1 MVEGIYC
8 RKLLKTRVLGC
19 YDAVASH
26 AGGHRIIVRLG
37 VFDSALCGRAQKL
50 GDVLCLGR
58 ILAHRYPLT
67 SVVFIDIG
75 FWDPAFL
82 WGRYRSMIWLSTSG
96 IVVALAVIMLLWVVP
111 RASRRAPANG
121 SRRQLARVGR
131 TAEDIFSSAKVLF
144 NEETARSTGAAV
156 PSASGRAEVYASTS
170 TGSLEP
176 LGGVEFAE
184 SAASAAVNVQQRQE
198 EFTDDKTQLLY
209 TTDAAESA
217 EDTDLWEEATMREDT
232 NAQQQGTHDTELY
245 DEPYD
250 EDLYAPEPDLD
261 SAPGAE
267 PADGEVD
274 APAHWEVTANS
285 QPSGSRIGRSIP
297 EVNIDAET
305 EGQDPSAAGEDTD
318 SQPRSGTH
326 HQGTGRAEEPR
337 REAPS
342 AAAVRGPALHELSSP
357 EEVPEVQESM
367 LGGPVPP
374 GMTVHTGRAVLLG
387 VALLA
392 FVAALG
398 FALMAFSGMLSWV
411 WSVAALLVAVAT
423 GGLLRYLAIS
433 GAKRPAAPRRESS
446 NAPAA
451 EQAEATAST
460 EHDSRESGAD
470 PAANTRRSKET
481 RPASARMAAAGS
493 AARQGGSRTQ
503 GHRAPAAEH
512 HSEHTA
518 GRKRPAGEGVQEG
531 SSRPRREPAPVRR
544 HTPARRS
551 APAQGARAAASPG
564 VQREPD
570 AQGAA
575 RRSAVEREPVRARTS
590 QLPAIRRGG
599 RGSHLPPQLR
609 PLAHR
614 DEPMLFDI
622 QSETPQV
629 PAASARTSQPADSA
643 KPSAQATQTADSAVS
658 SASVTPAAP
667 AQSTPSQGDSA
678 EAVQPT
684 VPVPTQP
691 PAAPARPE
699 AAAKTGRVPQQNPSG
714 ASSFERSGSFDAD
727 VTAPITDGIP
737 TANLAQRAAAA
748 RAQATRAAEAAQQ
761 VQREAA
767 ERARRRARQLNL
779 QNPYPQQDPVQQPSS
794 DTAEHTTV
802 PLGQGATPDAPVQS
816 PVPHT
821 PVPSTID
828 ESDLDSLDDD
838 VSPVF
843 EPQQQLGTLGSG
855 FEDTSTQGIRLGPGA
870 MPMFK
875 ATSNTWE
882 PVELPKPLHTL
893 HQKKDKDA
901 KGKGKTGE

>member
-1 MVEGIYC
+1 M
-8 RKLLKTRVLGC
+8 
-19 YDAVASH
+19 ASH

-37 VFDSALCGRAQKL
+37 VFNPVLCGRAQKL

-121 SRRQLARVGR
+121 SRRQLASVGR
-131 TAEDIFSSAKVLF
+131 TAEDIFLSAKVLF
-144 NEETARSTGAAV
+144 NEEAARGTGAAV
-156 PSASGRAEVYASTS
+156 PSASGKAEVYASTS

-198 EFTDDKTQLLY
+198 EFADDKTQLLY

-217 EDTDLWEEATMREDT
+217 EDADLWEEATMREDA
-232 NAQQQGTHDTELY
+232 NAQQQGAHDTELY

-267 PADGEVD
+267 PADGEAD

-305 EGQDPSAAGEDTD
+305 AGQDPSAADTD
-318 SQPRSGTH
+318 SQRPSGTH
-326 HQGTGRAEEPR
+326 HQGTGRAEESR
-337 REAPS
+337 GEAPS
-342 AAAVRGPALHELSSP
+342 AAAVRGPALHELSST

-411 WSVAALLVAVAT
+411 WPVAALLVAVAT

-433 GAKRPAAPRRESS
+433 GAKKPAASRRESS
-446 NAPAA
+446 SAPAV
-451 EQAEATAST
+451 EQAEPTASA
-460 EHDSRESGAD
+460 ERGSRESETVGAD
-470 PAANTRRSKET
+470 PAANTRRTKGT
-481 RPASARMAAAGS
+481 RPAPARIAAAGS
-493 AARQGGSRTQ
+493 VARQDSGRTQ
-503 GHRAPAAEH
+503 GRRAPAAEYR
-512 HSEHTA
+512 SERTA
-518 GRKRPAGEGVQEG
+518 GRECPAGEGVQEE
-531 SSRPRREPAPVRR
+531 SSRSRREPAPVRR

-551 APAQGARAAASPG
+551 ASAQGARAAASPR

-575 RRSAVEREPVRARTS
+575 RRSAAEREPVRARTS

-622 QSETPQV
+622 QPETPQA
-629 PAASARTSQPADSA
+629 PSA
-643 KPSAQATQTADSAVS
+643 SAQATQPADSAVS
-658 SASVTPAAP
+658 SAPVTPAAP
-667 AQSTPSQGDSA
+667 TQSPPSQSDSA
-678 EAVQPT
+678 EAAQPT
-684 VPVPTQP
+684 APVPTQP

-727 VTAPITDGIP
+727 ATAPITDGIP

-779 QNPYPQQDPVQQPSS
+779 QNPYPQQQPSS

-802 PLGQGATPDAPVQS
+802 PLGQGATPEVPPVQ
-816 PVPHT
+816 PPIPHT

>member
-37 VFDSALCGRAQKL
+37 VFNPVLCGRAQKL

-58 ILAHRYPLT
+58 ILAHRYPLI

-75 FWDPAFL
+75 FWGPAFL

-131 TAEDIFSSAKVLF
+131 TAEDIFLSAKVLF
-144 NEETARSTGAAV
+144 NEETARGTGAAV
-156 PSASGRAEVYASTS
+156 PSASGKAEVYASTS

-217 EDTDLWEEATMREDT
+217 EDADLWEEATMREDA
-232 NAQQQGTHDTELY
+232 NAQQQGVHDTELY

-267 PADGEVD
+267 PADGEAD

-305 EGQDPSAAGEDTD
+305 AEQDPSAADTD
-318 SQPRSGTH
+318 SQRPSGTH

-337 REAPS
+337 GEAPS
-342 AAAVRGPALHELSSP
+342 AAAVRGPALHELSST

-398 FALMAFSGMLSWV
+398 FALRAFSGMLSWV
-411 WSVAALLVAVAT
+411 WPVAALLVAVAT
-423 GGLLRYLAIS
+423 CGLLRYLAIS
-433 GAKRPAAPRRESS
+433 GAKKPAASRRESS
-446 NAPAA
+446 SAPVS
-451 EQAEATAST
+451 EQAEATASA
-460 EHDSRESGAD
+460 ERGSRESETAGAD
-470 PAANTRRSKET
+470 PAANTRRTKGA
-481 RPASARMAAAGS
+481 RPAPARIAAAGS
-493 AARQGGSRTQ
+493 AARQDSSRTQ
-503 GHRAPAAEH
+503 GRRAPAAEH
-512 HSEHTA
+512 RSERAA
-518 GRKRPAGEGVQEG
+518 GRERPAGEGVQEE

-551 APAQGARAAASPG
+551 ASAQGARAAASPG
-564 VQREPD
+564 VQRKPD

-575 RRSAVEREPVRARTS
+575 RRSAAEREPVRARTS

-622 QSETPQV
+622 QPETPQA
-629 PAASARTSQPADSA
+629 PSA
-643 KPSAQATQTADSAVS
+643 SAQATQPADSAVS
-658 SASVTPAAP
+658 SAPVTPAAP
-667 AQSTPSQGDSA
+667 TQSAPSQSDSA
-678 EAVQPT
+678 EAAQPT
-684 VPVPTQP
+684 APVPTQP

-727 VTAPITDGIP
+727 VTAPITDGIS

-802 PLGQGATPDAPVQS
+802 PLGQGTTPDAPVQ
-816 PVPHT
+816 PPIPHT

>member
-1 MVEGIYC
+1 
-8 RKLLKTRVLGC
+8 
-19 YDAVASH
+19 
-26 AGGHRIIVRLG
+26 
-37 VFDSALCGRAQKL
+37 
-50 GDVLCLGR
+50 
-58 ILAHRYPLT
+58 
-67 SVVFIDIG
+67 
-75 FWDPAFL
+75 
-82 WGRYRSMIWLSTSG
+82 MIWLSTSG

-121 SRRQLARVGR
+121 SRRQLASVGR
-131 TAEDIFSSAKVLF
+131 TAEDIFLSAKVLF
-144 NEETARSTGAAV
+144 NEETARGTGAAV
-156 PSASGRAEVYASTS
+156 PSASGKAEVYASTS

-198 EFTDDKTQLLY
+198 EFADDKTQLLY

-217 EDTDLWEEATMREDT
+217 EDADLWEEATMREDA
-232 NAQQQGTHDTELY
+232 NAQQQGAHDTELY

-267 PADGEVD
+267 LADGEAD

-305 EGQDPSAAGEDTD
+305 AGQDPSAADTD

-326 HQGTGRAEEPR
+326 HQGTGRAEESR
-337 REAPS
+337 GEAPS
-342 AAAVRGPALHELSSP
+342 AAAVRGPALHELSST

-411 WSVAALLVAVAT
+411 WPVAALLVAVAT

-433 GAKRPAAPRRESS
+433 GAKKPAASRRESS
-446 NAPAA
+446 SAPVS
-451 EQAEATAST
+451 EQAEVIASA
-460 EHDSRESGAD
+460 EHGSRESETAGAD
-470 PAANTRRSKET
+470 PAANTRRTKGT
-481 RPASARMAAAGS
+481 RPAPARIAAAGS

-512 HSEHTA
+512 RSERVA
-518 GRKRPAGEGVQEG
+518 GRERPAGEGVQEE
-531 SSRPRREPAPVRR
+531 SSRPRREPAPLRR

-551 APAQGARAAASPG
+551 ASAQGARVAASPG

-570 AQGAA
+570 VQGAA

-622 QSETPQV
+622 QTETPQA
-629 PAASARTSQPADSA
+629 PSA
-643 KPSAQATQTADSAVS
+643 SAQATQPADSAVS
-658 SASVTPAAP
+658 SAPVTAAP
-667 AQSTPSQGDSA
+667 TQSAPSQSDSA
-678 EAVQPT
+678 EAAQPT
-684 VPVPTQP
+684 APVPTQP

-699 AAAKTGRVPQQNPSG
+699 AAAKTGRVPQQNLSG

-727 VTAPITDGIP
+727 ATAPITDGIS

-802 PLGQGATPDAPVQS
+802 PLGHGATPDVPPVQP

-843 EPQQQLGTLGSG
+843 EPQLGTLGSG

>member
-1 MVEGIYC
+1 M
-8 RKLLKTRVLGC
+8 
-19 YDAVASH
+19 ASH

-37 VFDSALCGRAQKL
+37 VFNSMLCGRAQKL

-58 ILAHRYPLT
+58 ILAHRYPLI

-121 SRRQLARVGR
+121 SRRQLASVGR

-156 PSASGRAEVYASTS
+156 PSASGKAEVYASTS

-198 EFTDDKTQLLY
+198 EFADDKTQLLY

-217 EDTDLWEEATMREDT
+217 EDADLWEEATMREDA
-232 NAQQQGTHDTELY
+232 NAQQQGAHDTELY

-267 PADGEVD
+267 PADGEAD

-305 EGQDPSAAGEDTD
+305 AGQDPSAADTD

-326 HQGTGRAEEPR
+326 HQGTGRAEESR
-337 REAPS
+337 GEAPS
-342 AAAVRGPALHELSSP
+342 AAAVRGPALHELSST

-411 WSVAALLVAVAT
+411 WPVAALLVAVAT

-433 GAKRPAAPRRESS
+433 AAKKPAASRRESS
-446 NAPAA
+446 SAPVA
-451 EQAEATAST
+451 EQAEATASA
-460 EHDSRESGAD
+460 ERGSRESETAGAD
-470 PAANTRRSKET
+470 PAANTRRAKGA
-481 RPASARMAAAGS
+481 RPAPTRIAAAGS
-493 AARQGGSRTQ
+493 AARQDSGRTQ
-503 GHRAPAAEH
+503 GRRAPAAERR
-512 HSEHTA
+512 SERAA
-518 GRKRPAGEGVQEG
+518 GRERPAGEGVQEE

-551 APAQGARAAASPG
+551 ASAQGARAAASPG

-570 AQGAA
+570 VQGAA
-575 RRSAVEREPVRARTS
+575 RRSSAEREPVRARTS

-622 QSETPQV
+622 QPETPQA
-629 PAASARTSQPADSA
+629 PSA
-643 KPSAQATQTADSAVS
+643 SAQATQPADSAVS
-658 SASVTPAAP
+658 SAPVTPAAP
-667 AQSTPSQGDSA
+667 TQSAPSQSDSA
-678 EAVQPT
+678 EAAQPT
-684 VPVPTQP
+684 APVPTQP

-727 VTAPITDGIP
+727 VTAPITDGIS

-779 QNPYPQQDPVQQPSS
+779 QNPYPQQQPSS

>member
-37 VFDSALCGRAQKL
+37 VFNPVLCGRAQKL

-58 ILAHRYPLT
+58 ILAHRYPLI

-131 TAEDIFSSAKVLF
+131 TAEDIFLSAKVLF
-144 NEETARSTGAAV
+144 NEETARGTGAAV
-156 PSASGRAEVYASTS
+156 PSASGKAEVYASTS

-198 EFTDDKTQLLY
+198 EFADDKTQLLY

-217 EDTDLWEEATMREDT
+217 EDADLWEEATMREDA
-232 NAQQQGTHDTELY
+232 NAQQQGAHDTELY

-267 PADGEVD
+267 PADGEAD

-305 EGQDPSAAGEDTD
+305 AGQDPSAAGEDTD

-337 REAPS
+337 GETPS
-342 AAAVRGPALHELSSP
+342 AAAVRGPALHELSST

-411 WSVAALLVAVAT
+411 WPVAALLVAVAT

-433 GAKRPAAPRRESS
+433 GAKKPAASRRESS
-446 NAPAA
+446 SAPAA
-451 EQAEATAST
+451 EQAEATASA
-460 EHDSRESGAD
+460 ERGSRESETAGAD
-470 PAANTRRSKET
+470 PAANTRRVKGV
-481 RPASARMAAAGS
+481 RPAPARIAAAGS
-493 AARQGGSRTQ
+493 AARQGGGRTQ

-512 HSEHTA
+512 RSERAA
-518 GRKRPAGEGVQEG
+518 GRERPAGEGVQEE

-551 APAQGARAAASPG
+551 ASAQGARAAASPG

-575 RRSAVEREPVRARTS
+575 RRSSAEREPVRARTS

-622 QSETPQV
+622 QPETPQA
-629 PAASARTSQPADSA
+629 PSA
-643 KPSAQATQTADSAVS
+643 SAQATQPADSAVS
-658 SASVTPAAP
+658 SAPVTPAAP
-667 AQSTPSQGDSA
+667 TQSTPSQNDSA
-678 EAVQPT
+678 EAAQPT
-684 VPVPTQP
+684 APVPTQP

-699 AAAKTGRVPQQNPSG
+699 AAARTGRVPQQNLSG

-727 VTAPITDGIP
+727 ATAPITDGIP

-767 ERARRRARQLNL
+767 ERARRRAQQLNL
-779 QNPYPQQDPVQQPSS
+779 QNPYPQQQPSS

-802 PLGQGATPDAPVQS
+802 PLGQGATPDASLQS

>member
-1 MVEGIYC
+1 
-8 RKLLKTRVLGC
+8 
-19 YDAVASH
+19 
-26 AGGHRIIVRLG
+26 
-37 VFDSALCGRAQKL
+37 
-50 GDVLCLGR
+50 
-58 ILAHRYPLT
+58 
-67 SVVFIDIG
+67 
-75 FWDPAFL
+75 
-82 WGRYRSMIWLSTSG
+82 MIWLSTSG

-121 SRRQLARVGR
+121 SRRQLASVGR
-131 TAEDIFSSAKVLF
+131 TAEDIFLSAKVLF
-144 NEETARSTGAAV
+144 NEETARGTGAAV
-156 PSASGRAEVYASTS
+156 PSASGKAEVYASTS

-198 EFTDDKTQLLY
+198 EFADDKTQLLY

-217 EDTDLWEEATMREDT
+217 EDADLWEEATMREDA
-232 NAQQQGTHDTELY
+232 NAQQQGAHDTELY

-267 PADGEVD
+267 LADGEAD

-305 EGQDPSAAGEDTD
+305 AGQDPSAADTD

-326 HQGTGRAEEPR
+326 HQGTGRAEESR
-337 REAPS
+337 GEAPS
-342 AAAVRGPALHELSSP
+342 AAAVRGPALHELSST

-411 WSVAALLVAVAT
+411 WPVAALLVAVAT

-433 GAKRPAAPRRESS
+433 GAKKPAASRRESS
-446 NAPAA
+446 SAPVS
-451 EQAEATAST
+451 EQAEVIASA
-460 EHDSRESGAD
+460 EHGSRESETAGAD
-470 PAANTRRSKET
+470 PAANTRRTKGT
-481 RPASARMAAAGS
+481 RPAPARIAAAGS

-512 HSEHTA
+512 RSERVA
-518 GRKRPAGEGVQEG
+518 GRERPAGEGVQEE
-531 SSRPRREPAPVRR
+531 SSRPRREPAPLRR

-551 APAQGARAAASPG
+551 ASAQGARVAASPG

-570 AQGAA
+570 VQGAA

-622 QSETPQV
+622 QTETPQA
-629 PAASARTSQPADSA
+629 PSA
-643 KPSAQATQTADSAVS
+643 SAQATQPADSAVS
-658 SASVTPAAP
+658 SAPVTAAP
-667 AQSTPSQGDSA
+667 TQSAPSQSDSA
-678 EAVQPT
+678 EAAQPT
-684 VPVPTQP
+684 APVPTQP

-699 AAAKTGRVPQQNPSG
+699 AAAKTGRVPQQNLSG

-727 VTAPITDGIP
+727 ATAPITDGIS

-802 PLGQGATPDAPVQS
+802 PLGQGATPDAPPVQP

>member
-1 MVEGIYC
+1 MMRWLPVP
-8 RKLLKTRVLGC
+8 
-19 YDAVASH
+19 
-26 AGGHRIIVRLG
+26 GGHRIIVRLG
-37 VFDSALCGRAQKL
+37 VFNPVLCGRAQKL

-58 ILAHRYPLT
+58 ILAHRYPLI

-131 TAEDIFSSAKVLF
+131 TAEDIFLSAKVLF
-144 NEETARSTGAAV
+144 NEETARGTGAAV
-156 PSASGRAEVYASTS
+156 PSASSKAEVYASTS

-198 EFTDDKTQLLY
+198 EFADDKTQLLY

-217 EDTDLWEEATMREDT
+217 EDADLWEEATMREDA
-232 NAQQQGTHDTELY
+232 NAQQQGAHDTELY

-267 PADGEVD
+267 LADGEAD

-305 EGQDPSAAGEDTD
+305 AGQDPSAADTD

-326 HQGTGRAEEPR
+326 HQGTGRAEESR
-337 REAPS
+337 GEAPS
-342 AAAVRGPALHELSSP
+342 AAAVRGPALHELSST

-411 WSVAALLVAVAT
+411 WPVAALLVAVAT

-433 GAKRPAAPRRESS
+433 GAKKPAASRRESS
-446 NAPAA
+446 SAPVS
-451 EQAEATAST
+451 EQAEVIASA
-460 EHDSRESGAD
+460 EHGSRESETAGAD
-470 PAANTRRSKET
+470 PAANTRRTKGT
-481 RPASARMAAAGS
+481 RPAPARIAAAGS

-503 GHRAPAAEH
+503 GHRAPVAEH
-512 HSEHTA
+512 RSERVA
-518 GRKRPAGEGVQEG
+518 GRERPAGEGVQEE
-531 SSRPRREPAPVRR
+531 SSRPRREPAPLRR

-551 APAQGARAAASPG
+551 ASAQGARVAASPG

-570 AQGAA
+570 VQGAA

-622 QSETPQV
+622 QTETPQA
-629 PAASARTSQPADSA
+629 PSA
-643 KPSAQATQTADSAVS
+643 SAQATQPADSAVS
-658 SASVTPAAP
+658 SAPVTAAP
-667 AQSTPSQGDSA
+667 TQSAPSQSDSA
-678 EAVQPT
+678 EAAQPT
-684 VPVPTQP
+684 APVPTQP

-699 AAAKTGRVPQQNPSG
+699 AAAKTGRVPQQNLSG

-727 VTAPITDGIP
+727 ATAPITDGIS

-802 PLGQGATPDAPVQS
+802 PLGQGATPEVPPVQ
-816 PVPHT
+816 PPIPHT

>member
-1 MVEGIYC
+1 M
-8 RKLLKTRVLGC
+8 
-19 YDAVASH
+19 ASR

-37 VFDSALCGRAQKL
+37 VFNPVLCGWAQKL

-58 ILAHRYPLT
+58 ILAHRYPLI

-75 FWDPAFL
+75 FWGPAFL

-121 SRRQLARVGR
+121 SRRQLASVGR
-131 TAEDIFSSAKVLF
+131 TAEDIFLSAKVLF
-144 NEETARSTGAAV
+144 NEETARGTGAAV
-156 PSASGRAEVYASTS
+156 PSASGKAEVYASTS

-198 EFTDDKTQLLY
+198 EFADDKTQLLY

-217 EDTDLWEEATMREDT
+217 EDADLWEEATMREDA
-232 NAQQQGTHDTELY
+232 NAQQQGAHDTELY

-267 PADGEVD
+267 LADGEAD

-305 EGQDPSAAGEDTD
+305 AGQDPSAADTD

-326 HQGTGRAEEPR
+326 HQGTGRAEESR
-337 REAPS
+337 GEAPS
-342 AAAVRGPALHELSSP
+342 AAAVRGPALHELSST

-411 WSVAALLVAVAT
+411 WPVAALLVAVAT

-433 GAKRPAAPRRESS
+433 GAKKPAASRRESS
-446 NAPAA
+446 SAPVS
-451 EQAEATAST
+451 EQAEVIASA
-460 EHDSRESGAD
+460 EHGSRESETAGAD
-470 PAANTRRSKET
+470 PAANTRRTKGT
-481 RPASARMAAAGS
+481 RPAPARIAAAGS

-512 HSEHTA
+512 RSERVA
-518 GRKRPAGEGVQEG
+518 GRERPAGEGVQEE
-531 SSRPRREPAPVRR
+531 SSRPRREPAPLRR

-551 APAQGARAAASPG
+551 ASAQGARVAASPG

-570 AQGAA
+570 VQGAA

-622 QSETPQV
+622 QTETPQA
-629 PAASARTSQPADSA
+629 PSA
-643 KPSAQATQTADSAVS
+643 SAQATQPADSAVS
-658 SASVTPAAP
+658 SAPVTPAAP
-667 AQSTPSQGDSA
+667 TQSAPSQSDSA
-678 EAVQPT
+678 EAAQPT
-684 VPVPTQP
+684 APVPTQP

-699 AAAKTGRVPQQNPSG
+699 AAAKTGRVPQQNLSG

-727 VTAPITDGIP
+727 VTAPITDGIS

-802 PLGQGATPDAPVQS
+802 PLGQGATPDAPPVQP

>member
-37 VFDSALCGRAQKL
+37 VFNSALCGRAQKL

-58 ILAHRYPLT
+58 ILAHRYPLI

-131 TAEDIFSSAKVLF
+131 TAEDIFLSAKVLF
-144 NEETARSTGAAV
+144 NEETARGTGAAV
-156 PSASGRAEVYASTS
+156 PSASGKAEVYASTS

-176 LGGVEFAE
+176 LGGVEVAE

-198 EFTDDKTQLLY
+198 EFADDKTQPLY

-217 EDTDLWEEATMREDT
+217 EDADLWEEATMREDA
-232 NAQQQGTHDTELY
+232 NVQQQGAHDTELY

-267 PADGEVD
+267 LADGEAD

-305 EGQDPSAAGEDTD
+305 AGQDPSAADTD
-318 SQPRSGTH
+318 SQRPSGTH
-326 HQGTGRAEEPR
+326 HQGTGRAEESR
-337 REAPS
+337 GEAPS
-342 AAAVRGPALHELSSP
+342 AAAVRGPALYELSST

-411 WSVAALLVAVAT
+411 WPVAALLVAVAT

-433 GAKRPAAPRRESS
+433 GAKKPAASRRESS
-446 NAPAA
+446 SAPVS
-451 EQAEATAST
+451 EQAEATASA
-460 EHDSRESGAD
+460 ERGSRESETAGAD
-470 PAANTRRSKET
+470 PAANTRRTKEA
-481 RPASARMAAAGS
+481 RPAPARIAAAGS
-493 AARQGGSRTQ
+493 AARQDSGRTQ

-512 HSEHTA
+512 RSERAA
-518 GRKRPAGEGVQEG
+518 GRERPAGEGVQEE

-551 APAQGARAAASPG
+551 VSAQGARAAASPG
-564 VQREPD
+564 VQRKPD

-575 RRSAVEREPVRARTS
+575 RRSSAEREPVRARTS
-590 QLPAIRRGG
+590 QLPVIRRGG

-622 QSETPQV
+622 QPETPQA
-629 PAASARTSQPADSA
+629 PSA
-643 KPSAQATQTADSAVS
+643 SAQATQPADSAVS
-658 SASVTPAAP
+658 SAPVTPAAP
-667 AQSTPSQGDSA
+667 TQSAPSQSDSA
-678 EAVQPT
+678 EAAQPT
-684 VPVPTQP
+684 APVPTQP

-779 QNPYPQQDPVQQPSS
+779 QNPYPQQQPSS

-802 PLGQGATPDAPVQS
+802 PLGQGATPDAPPVQP

>member
-37 VFDSALCGRAQKL
+37 VFNSALCGRAQKL

-144 NEETARSTGAAV
+144 NEETARGTGAAV
-156 PSASGRAEVYASTS
+156 PSASGKAEVYASTS

-217 EDTDLWEEATMREDT
+217 EDADLWEEATMREDA
-232 NAQQQGTHDTELY
+232 NAQQQGAHDTELY

-267 PADGEVD
+267 LADGEAD

-305 EGQDPSAAGEDTD
+305 AGQDPSAADTD
-318 SQPRSGTH
+318 SQRPSGTH
-326 HQGTGRAEEPR
+326 HQGTGRAEESR
-337 REAPS
+337 GEAPS
-342 AAAVRGPALHELSSP
+342 AAAVRGPALHELSST

-374 GMTVHTGRAVLLG
+374 GMTVHAGRAVLLG

-411 WSVAALLVAVAT
+411 WPVAALLVAVAT

-433 GAKRPAAPRRESS
+433 GAKKPAASRRESS
-446 NAPAA
+446 SAPVS
-451 EQAEATAST
+451 EQAEAIASA
-460 EHDSRESGAD
+460 EHGSRESETAGAD
-470 PAANTRRSKET
+470 PAANTLRTKGA
-481 RPASARMAAAGS
+481 RPAPARIAAAGS
-493 AARQGGSRTQ
+493 AARQDSGRTQ
-503 GHRAPAAEH
+503 GRRAPAAEH
-512 HSEHTA
+512 RSERAA
-518 GRKRPAGEGVQEG
+518 GRERPAGEGVQEE

-551 APAQGARAAASPG
+551 ASAQGARAAASPG

-575 RRSAVEREPVRARTS
+575 RRSSAEREPVRARTS

-622 QSETPQV
+622 QPETPQA
-629 PAASARTSQPADSA
+629 PSA
-643 KPSAQATQTADSAVS
+643 SAQATQPADSAVS
-658 SASVTPAAP
+658 SAPVTAAP
-667 AQSTPSQGDSA
+667 TQSAPSQSDSA
-678 EAVQPT
+678 EAAQPT
-684 VPVPTQP
+684 APVPTQP

-699 AAAKTGRVPQQNPSG
+699 AAAKTGRVPQQNLSG

-727 VTAPITDGIP
+727 VTAPITDGIS

-779 QNPYPQQDPVQQPSS
+779 QNPYPQQDPVHQLSS

-802 PLGQGATPDAPVQS
+802 PLGQGTTPDAPVQP

>member
-1 MVEGIYC
+1 
-8 RKLLKTRVLGC
+8 
-19 YDAVASH
+19 
-26 AGGHRIIVRLG
+26 
-37 VFDSALCGRAQKL
+37 
-50 GDVLCLGR
+50 
-58 ILAHRYPLT
+58 
-67 SVVFIDIG
+67 
-75 FWDPAFL
+75 
-82 WGRYRSMIWLSTSG
+82 MIWLSTSG

-131 TAEDIFSSAKVLF
+131 TAEDIFLSAKVLF
-144 NEETARSTGAAV
+144 NEETARGTGAAV
-156 PSASGRAEVYASTS
+156 PSASGKAEVYVSTS

-198 EFTDDKTQLLY
+198 EFADDKTQLLY

-217 EDTDLWEEATMREDT
+217 EDADLWEEATMREDA
-232 NAQQQGTHDTELY
+232 NAQQQGAHDTELY

-267 PADGEVD
+267 LADGEAD

-305 EGQDPSAAGEDTD
+305 AGQDPSAADTD
-318 SQPRSGTH
+318 SQRPSGTH
-326 HQGTGRAEEPR
+326 HQGTGRAEESR
-337 REAPS
+337 GEAPS
-342 AAAVRGPALHELSSP
+342 AAAVRGPALHELSST

-411 WSVAALLVAVAT
+411 WPVAALLVAVAT

-433 GAKRPAAPRRESS
+433 GAKKPAASRRESS
-446 NAPAA
+446 SAPVS
-451 EQAEATAST
+451 EQAEATASA
-460 EHDSRESGAD
+460 ERGSREPETVGAD
-470 PAANTRRSKET
+470 PAANTRRTKGA
-481 RPASARMAAAGS
+481 RPAPARIAAAGS
-493 AARQGGSRTQ
+493 AARQDSGRTQ

-512 HSEHTA
+512 RSERAA
-518 GRKRPAGEGVQEG
+518 GRERPAGEGVQEE
-531 SSRPRREPAPVRR
+531 SSRPRREPASLRR

-551 APAQGARAAASPG
+551 ASAQGARAAASPG

-575 RRSAVEREPVRARTS
+575 RRSSAEREPVRARTS

-622 QSETPQV
+622 QPETPQA
-629 PAASARTSQPADSA
+629 PSA
-643 KPSAQATQTADSAVS
+643 SAQATQPADSAVS
-658 SASVTPAAP
+658 SAPVTPAAP
-667 AQSTPSQGDSA
+667 TQSAPSQNDSA
-678 EAVQPT
+678 EAAQPT
-684 VPVPTQP
+684 APVPTQP
-691 PAAPARPE
+691 PATPARPE
-699 AAAKTGRVPQQNPSG
+699 TAAKTGRVPQQNLSG

-727 VTAPITDGIP
+727 ATAPITDGIP

-779 QNPYPQQDPVQQPSS
+779 QNPYPQQQPSS

-802 PLGQGATPDAPVQS
+802 PLGQGATPEVPPVQP

-893 HQKKDKDA
+893 HQKKNKDA

>member
-1 MVEGIYC
+1 M
-8 RKLLKTRVLGC
+8 
-19 YDAVASH
+19 ASR

-37 VFDSALCGRAQKL
+37 VFNPVLCGWAQKL

-58 ILAHRYPLT
+58 ILAHRYPLI

-75 FWDPAFL
+75 FWGPAFL

-121 SRRQLARVGR
+121 SRRQLASVGR
-131 TAEDIFSSAKVLF
+131 TAEDIFLSAKVLF
-144 NEETARSTGAAV
+144 NEETARGTGAAV
-156 PSASGRAEVYASTS
+156 PSASGKAEVYASTS

-198 EFTDDKTQLLY
+198 EFADDKTQLLY

-217 EDTDLWEEATMREDT
+217 EDADLWEEATMREDA
-232 NAQQQGTHDTELY
+232 NAQQQGAHDTELY

-267 PADGEVD
+267 LADGEAD

-305 EGQDPSAAGEDTD
+305 AGQDPSAADTD
-318 SQPRSGTH
+318 SQRPSGTH

-337 REAPS
+337 GEAPS
-342 AAAVRGPALHELSSP
+342 AAAVRGPALHELSST

-411 WSVAALLVAVAT
+411 WPVAALLVAVAT

-433 GAKRPAAPRRESS
+433 GAKKPAASRRESS
-446 NAPAA
+446 SAPVS
-451 EQAEATAST
+451 EQAEVIASA
-460 EHDSRESGAD
+460 EHGSRESETAGAD
-470 PAANTRRSKET
+470 PAANTRRTKGT
-481 RPASARMAAAGS
+481 RPAPARIAAAGS

-512 HSEHTA
+512 RSERVA
-518 GRKRPAGEGVQEG
+518 GRERPAGEGVQEE
-531 SSRPRREPAPVRR
+531 SSRPRREPAPLRR

-551 APAQGARAAASPG
+551 ASAQGARVAASPG

-570 AQGAA
+570 VQGAA

-622 QSETPQV
+622 QTETPQA
-629 PAASARTSQPADSA
+629 PSA
-643 KPSAQATQTADSAVS
+643 SAQATQPADSAVS
-658 SASVTPAAP
+658 SAPVTAAP
-667 AQSTPSQGDSA
+667 TQSAPSQSDSA
-678 EAVQPT
+678 EAAQPT
-684 VPVPTQP
+684 APVPTQP

-699 AAAKTGRVPQQNPSG
+699 AAAKTGRVPQQNLSG

-727 VTAPITDGIP
+727 ATAPITDGIS

-802 PLGQGATPDAPVQS
+802 PLGQGATPDAPPVQP

>member
-8 RKLLKTRVLGC
+8 RKLLKTRVIGC

-37 VFDSALCGRAQKL
+37 VLNPVLCGRAQKL

-121 SRRQLARVGR
+121 SRRQLASVGR
-131 TAEDIFSSAKVLF
+131 TAEDIFLSAKVLF
-144 NEETARSTGAAV
+144 NEEAAHGTGAAV
-156 PSASGRAEVYASTS
+156 PSASGKAEVYASTS

-184 SAASAAVNVQQRQE
+184 SAASAAVTVQQRQE
-198 EFTDDKTQLLY
+198 EFADDKTQLLY

-217 EDTDLWEEATMREDT
+217 EDADLWEEATMREEA
-232 NAQQQGTHDTELY
+232 NAQQQGAHDTELY

-267 PADGEVD
+267 PADGEAD

-305 EGQDPSAAGEDTD
+305 AEQDPSAAGEDTD
-318 SQPRSGTH
+318 SQRPSGTH
-326 HQGTGRAEEPR
+326 HQGTRRAEESR
-337 REAPS
+337 GEAPS
-342 AAAVRGPALHELSSP
+342 AAAVRGPALHELSST

-411 WSVAALLVAVAT
+411 WPVAALLVAVAT

-433 GAKRPAAPRRESS
+433 GAKKPAASRRESS
-446 NAPAA
+446 SAPVS
-451 EQAEATAST
+451 EQAEVTASA
-460 EHDSRESGAD
+460 EHGSRESETAGAD
-470 PAANTRRSKET
+470 PAANTLRTKEA
-481 RPASARMAAAGS
+481 RPAPARIAAAGS
-493 AARQGGSRTQ
+493 VARQDSGRTQ
-503 GHRAPAAEH
+503 GRRAPAAEH
-512 HSEHTA
+512 RSERA
-518 GRKRPAGEGVQEG
+518 AERERPAGEGAQEE

-551 APAQGARAAASPG
+551 ASAQGARAAASPG

-575 RRSAVEREPVRARTS
+575 RRSAAEREPVRARTS

-622 QSETPQV
+622 QPETPQA
-629 PAASARTSQPADSA
+629 PSA
-643 KPSAQATQTADSAVS
+643 SAQATQPADSAVS
-658 SASVTPAAP
+658 SAPVAPAAP
-667 AQSTPSQGDSA
+667 TQSAPSQSDSA
-678 EAVQPT
+678 EAAQPT
-684 VPVPTQP
+684 APVPTQP

-699 AAAKTGRVPQQNPSG
+699 AAARTGGVPQQNLSG

-727 VTAPITDGIP
+727 VTAPITDGIS

-779 QNPYPQQDPVQQPSS
+779 QNPYPQQDPVHQPSS

-802 PLGQGATPDAPVQS
+802 PLGQGAAPDVPPVQP

>member
-1 MVEGIYC
+1 M
-8 RKLLKTRVLGC
+8 
-19 YDAVASH
+19 ASR

-37 VFDSALCGRAQKL
+37 VFNPVLCGWAQKL

-58 ILAHRYPLT
+58 ILAHRYPLI

-75 FWDPAFL
+75 FWGPAFL

-121 SRRQLARVGR
+121 SRRQLASVGR
-131 TAEDIFSSAKVLF
+131 TAEDIFLSAKVLF
-144 NEETARSTGAAV
+144 NEETARGTGAAV
-156 PSASGRAEVYASTS
+156 PSASGKAEVYASTS

-198 EFTDDKTQLLY
+198 EFADDKTQLLY

-217 EDTDLWEEATMREDT
+217 EDADLWEEATMREDA
-232 NAQQQGTHDTELY
+232 NAQQQGAHDTELY

-267 PADGEVD
+267 LADGEAD

-305 EGQDPSAAGEDTD
+305 AGQDPSAADTD

-326 HQGTGRAEEPR
+326 HQGTGRAEESR
-337 REAPS
+337 GEAPS
-342 AAAVRGPALHELSSP
+342 AAAVRGPALHELSST

-411 WSVAALLVAVAT
+411 WPVAALLVAVAT

-433 GAKRPAAPRRESS
+433 GAKKPAASRRESS
-446 NAPAA
+446 SAPVS
-451 EQAEATAST
+451 EQAEVIASA
-460 EHDSRESGAD
+460 EHGSRESETAGAD
-470 PAANTRRSKET
+470 PAANTRRTKGT
-481 RPASARMAAAGS
+481 RPAPARIAAAGS

-512 HSEHTA
+512 RSERVA
-518 GRKRPAGEGVQEG
+518 GRERPAGEGVQEE
-531 SSRPRREPAPVRR
+531 SSRPRREPAPLRR

-551 APAQGARAAASPG
+551 ASAQGARVAASPG

-570 AQGAA
+570 VQGAA

-622 QSETPQV
+622 QPETPQA
-629 PAASARTSQPADSA
+629 PSA
-643 KPSAQATQTADSAVS
+643 SAQATQPADSAVS
-658 SASVTPAAP
+658 SAPVTPAAP
-667 AQSTPSQGDSA
+667 TQSAPSQSDSA
-678 EAVQPT
+678 EAAQPT
-684 VPVPTQP
+684 APVPTQP

-699 AAAKTGRVPQQNPSG
+699 AAAKTGRVPQQNLSG

-727 VTAPITDGIP
+727 ATAPITDGIS

-802 PLGQGATPDAPVQS
+802 PLGQGATPDASVQS

>member
-1 MVEGIYC
+1 
-8 RKLLKTRVLGC
+8 
-19 YDAVASH
+19 
-26 AGGHRIIVRLG
+26 
-37 VFDSALCGRAQKL
+37 
-50 GDVLCLGR
+50 
-58 ILAHRYPLT
+58 
-67 SVVFIDIG
+67 
-75 FWDPAFL
+75 
-82 WGRYRSMIWLSTSG
+82 
-96 IVVALAVIMLLWVVP
+96 
-111 RASRRAPANG
+111 
-121 SRRQLARVGR
+121 
-131 TAEDIFSSAKVLF
+131 
-144 NEETARSTGAAV
+144 
-156 PSASGRAEVYASTS
+156 
-170 TGSLEP
+170 
-176 LGGVEFAE
+176 
-184 SAASAAVNVQQRQE
+184 
-198 EFTDDKTQLLY
+198 
-209 TTDAAESA
+209 
-217 EDTDLWEEATMREDT
+217 
-232 NAQQQGTHDTELY
+232 
-245 DEPYD
+245 
-250 EDLYAPEPDLD
+250 
-261 SAPGAE
+261 
-267 PADGEVD
+267 
-274 APAHWEVTANS
+274 
-285 QPSGSRIGRSIP
+285 
-297 EVNIDAET
+297 
-305 EGQDPSAAGEDTD
+305 
-318 SQPRSGTH
+318 
-326 HQGTGRAEEPR
+326 
-337 REAPS
+337 
-342 AAAVRGPALHELSSP
+342 
-357 EEVPEVQESM
+357 M

-411 WSVAALLVAVAT
+411 WPVAALLVAVAT

-433 GAKRPAAPRRESS
+433 GAKKPAASRRESS
-446 NAPAA
+446 SAPVS
-451 EQAEATAST
+451 EQAEVTASA
-460 EHDSRESGAD
+460 EHGSRESETAGAD
-470 PAANTRRSKET
+470 PAANTRRTKGA
-481 RPASARMAAAGS
+481 RPAPARIAAAGS
-493 AARQGGSRTQ
+493 AARQGGSRMQ
-503 GHRAPAAEH
+503 GRRAPAAEH
-512 HSEHTA
+512 RSERAA
-518 GRKRPAGEGVQEG
+518 GRERPAGEGVQEE

-551 APAQGARAAASPG
+551 ASAQGARAAASPG

-575 RRSAVEREPVRARTS
+575 RRSSAEREPVRARTS

-622 QSETPQV
+622 QPETPQA
-629 PAASARTSQPADSA
+629 PSA
-643 KPSAQATQTADSAVS
+643 SAQATQPADSAVS
-658 SASVTPAAP
+658 SAPVTPAAP
-667 AQSTPSQGDSA
+667 TQSAPSQSDSA
-678 EAVQPT
+678 EAAQPT
-684 VPVPTQP
+684 APVPTQP

-779 QNPYPQQDPVQQPSS
+779 QNPYPQQDPVHQPSS

>member
-1 MVEGIYC
+1 M
-8 RKLLKTRVLGC
+8 
-19 YDAVASH
+19 ASR

-37 VFDSALCGRAQKL
+37 VFNPVLCGWAQKL

-58 ILAHRYPLT
+58 ILAHRYPLI

-75 FWDPAFL
+75 FWGPAFL

-121 SRRQLARVGR
+121 SRRQLASVGR
-131 TAEDIFSSAKVLF
+131 TAEDIFLSAKVLF
-144 NEETARSTGAAV
+144 NEETARGTGAAV
-156 PSASGRAEVYASTS
+156 PSASGKAEVYASTS

-198 EFTDDKTQLLY
+198 EFADDKTQLLY

-217 EDTDLWEEATMREDT
+217 EDADLWEEATMREDA
-232 NAQQQGTHDTELY
+232 NAQQQGAHDTELY

-267 PADGEVD
+267 LADGEAD

-305 EGQDPSAAGEDTD
+305 AGQDPSAADTD
-318 SQPRSGTH
+318 SQRPSGTH
-326 HQGTGRAEEPR
+326 HQGTGRAEESR
-337 REAPS
+337 GEAPS
-342 AAAVRGPALHELSSP
+342 AAAVRGPALHELSST

-411 WSVAALLVAVAT
+411 WPVAALLVAVAT

-433 GAKRPAAPRRESS
+433 GAKKPAASRRESS
-446 NAPAA
+446 SAPVS
-451 EQAEATAST
+451 EQAEATASA
-460 EHDSRESGAD
+460 ERGSREPETVGAD
-470 PAANTRRSKET
+470 PAANTRRTKGA
-481 RPASARMAAAGS
+481 RPAPARIAAAGS
-493 AARQGGSRTQ
+493 AARQDSGRTQ

-512 HSEHTA
+512 RSERAA
-518 GRKRPAGEGVQEG
+518 GRERPAGEGVQEE
-531 SSRPRREPAPVRR
+531 SSRPRREPAPLRR

-551 APAQGARAAASPG
+551 ASAQGARVAASPG

-570 AQGAA
+570 VQGAA

-622 QSETPQV
+622 QTETPQA
-629 PAASARTSQPADSA
+629 PSA
-643 KPSAQATQTADSAVS
+643 SAQATQPADSAVS
-658 SASVTPAAP
+658 SAPVTAAP
-667 AQSTPSQGDSA
+667 TQSAPSQSDSA
-678 EAVQPT
+678 EAAQPT
-684 VPVPTQP
+684 APVPTQP

-699 AAAKTGRVPQQNPSG
+699 AAAKTGRVPQQNLSG

-727 VTAPITDGIP
+727 ATAPITDGIP

-779 QNPYPQQDPVQQPSS
+779 QNPYPQQQPSS

-802 PLGQGATPDAPVQS
+802 PLGQGATPEVPPVQP

>member
-37 VFDSALCGRAQKL
+37 VFNPVLCGRAQKL

-75 FWDPAFL
+75 FWGPAFL

-156 PSASGRAEVYASTS
+156 PSASGKVEVYASTS

-198 EFTDDKTQLLY
+198 EFADDKTQLLY

-217 EDTDLWEEATMREDT
+217 EDADLWEEATMREDA
-232 NAQQQGTHDTELY
+232 NAQQQGAHDTELY

-267 PADGEVD
+267 PADGEAD

-305 EGQDPSAAGEDTD
+305 AGQDPSAADTD

-326 HQGTGRAEEPR
+326 HQGTGRAEESR
-337 REAPS
+337 GEAPS
-342 AAAVRGPALHELSSP
+342 AAAVRGPALHELSST

-411 WSVAALLVAVAT
+411 WPVAALLVAVAT

-433 GAKRPAAPRRESS
+433 GAKKPAASRRESS
-446 NAPAA
+446 SAPVA
-451 EQAEATAST
+451 EQAEATASA
-460 EHDSRESGAD
+460 EHGSRESETAGAD
-470 PAANTRRSKET
+470 PAANTRRAKGA
-481 RPASARMAAAGS
+481 RPAPARIAAAGS
-493 AARQGGSRTQ
+493 VARQGGSSTQ
-503 GHRAPAAEH
+503 GRRAPAAEYR
-512 HSEHTA
+512 SERAA
-518 GRKRPAGEGVQEG
+518 GRERPAGGGVQEEL
-531 SSRPRREPAPVRR
+531 SRPRREPASVRR

-551 APAQGARAAASPG
+551 ASAQGARAAASPG
-564 VQREPD
+564 VQRKPD

-575 RRSAVEREPVRARTS
+575 RRSSAEREPVRARTS

-622 QSETPQV
+622 QPETPQA
-629 PAASARTSQPADSA
+629 PSA
-643 KPSAQATQTADSAVS
+643 SAQATQPADSAVS
-658 SASVTPAAP
+658 SAPVTPAAP
-667 AQSTPSQGDSA
+667 TQSAPSQSDSA
-678 EAVQPT
+678 EAAQPT
-684 VPVPTQP
+684 APVPTQP

-779 QNPYPQQDPVQQPSS
+779 QNPYPQQDPVHQPSS

-802 PLGQGATPDAPVQS
+802 PLGQGATPDASVQS

>member
-1 MVEGIYC
+1 
-8 RKLLKTRVLGC
+8 
-19 YDAVASH
+19 
-26 AGGHRIIVRLG
+26 
-37 VFDSALCGRAQKL
+37 
-50 GDVLCLGR
+50 
-58 ILAHRYPLT
+58 
-67 SVVFIDIG
+67 
-75 FWDPAFL
+75 
-82 WGRYRSMIWLSTSG
+82 MIWLSTSG

-131 TAEDIFSSAKVLF
+131 TAEDIFLSAKVLF
-144 NEETARSTGAAV
+144 NEETARGTGAAV
-156 PSASGRAEVYASTS
+156 PSASGKAEVYASTS

-198 EFTDDKTQLLY
+198 EFADDKTQLLY

-217 EDTDLWEEATMREDT
+217 EDADLWEEATMREDA
-232 NAQQQGTHDTELY
+232 NVQQQGAHDTELY

-267 PADGEVD
+267 PADGEAD

-305 EGQDPSAAGEDTD
+305 AGQDPSAADTD
-318 SQPRSGTH
+318 SQRPSGTH
-326 HQGTGRAEEPR
+326 HQGTGRAEESR
-337 REAPS
+337 GEAPS
-342 AAAVRGPALHELSSP
+342 AAAVRGPALHELSST

-411 WSVAALLVAVAT
+411 WPVAALLVAVAT

-433 GAKRPAAPRRESS
+433 GAKKPAVSRRESS
-446 NAPAA
+446 SAPVS
-451 EQAEATAST
+451 EQAEATASA
-460 EHDSRESGAD
+460 EHGSRESETAGAD
-470 PAANTRRSKET
+470 PAANTRRTKGA
-481 RPASARMAAAGS
+481 RPAPARIAAAGS
-493 AARQGGSRTQ
+493 VARQGGSRMQ

-512 HSEHTA
+512 RSERTA
-518 GRKRPAGEGVQEG
+518 GRERPAGEGVQEE
-531 SSRPRREPAPVRR
+531 SSRPRREPAPLRR

-551 APAQGARAAASPG
+551 VSAQGARAAASPG
-564 VQREPD
+564 VQRKPD

-575 RRSAVEREPVRARTS
+575 RRSSAEREPVRARTS

-622 QSETPQV
+622 QPETPQA
-629 PAASARTSQPADSA
+629 PSA
-643 KPSAQATQTADSAVS
+643 SAQATQPADSAVS
-658 SASVTPAAP
+658 SAPVTPAAP
-667 AQSTPSQGDSA
+667 TQSAPSQNDSA
-678 EAVQPT
+678 EAAQPT
-684 VPVPTQP
+684 APVPTQP
-691 PAAPARPE
+691 PATPARPE
-699 AAAKTGRVPQQNPSG
+699 TAAKTGRVPQQNLSG

-727 VTAPITDGIP
+727 ATAPITDGIP

-779 QNPYPQQDPVQQPSS
+779 QNSYPQQQPSS

-802 PLGQGATPDAPVQS
+802 PLGQGATPEVPPVQP

>member
-1 MVEGIYC
+1 
-8 RKLLKTRVLGC
+8 
-19 YDAVASH
+19 
-26 AGGHRIIVRLG
+26 
-37 VFDSALCGRAQKL
+37 
-50 GDVLCLGR
+50 
-58 ILAHRYPLT
+58 
-67 SVVFIDIG
+67 
-75 FWDPAFL
+75 
-82 WGRYRSMIWLSTSG
+82 MIWLSTSG

-121 SRRQLARVGR
+121 SRRQLASVGR
-131 TAEDIFSSAKVLF
+131 TAEDIFLSAKVLF
-144 NEETARSTGAAV
+144 NEETARGTGAAV
-156 PSASGRAEVYASTS
+156 PSASGKAEVYVSTS

-176 LGGVEFAE
+176 LGGAEFAE

-198 EFTDDKTQLLY
+198 EFVDDKTQLLY

-217 EDTDLWEEATMREDT
+217 EDADLWEEATMREDA
-232 NAQQQGTHDTELY
+232 NAQQQGAHDTELY

-267 PADGEVD
+267 PADGEAD

-305 EGQDPSAAGEDTD
+305 VGQDPSAADTD
-318 SQPRSGTH
+318 SQRPSGTH
-326 HQGTGRAEEPR
+326 HQGTGRAEESR
-337 REAPS
+337 GEAPS
-342 AAAVRGPALHELSSP
+342 AAAVRGPALHELSST

-411 WSVAALLVAVAT
+411 WPVAALLVAVAT

-433 GAKRPAAPRRESS
+433 GAKKPAASRRESS
-446 NAPAA
+446 SAPVS
-451 EQAEATAST
+451 EQAEVTASA
-460 EHDSRESGAD
+460 EHGSRESETAGAD
-470 PAANTRRSKET
+470 PAANTLRTKGA
-481 RPASARMAAAGS
+481 RPAPARIAAAGS
-493 AARQGGSRTQ
+493 AARQDSGRTQ

-512 HSEHTA
+512 RSERAA
-518 GRKRPAGEGVQEG
+518 GRERPAGEGVQEE

-551 APAQGARAAASPG
+551 ASAQGARVVASPG
-564 VQREPD
+564 VQRKPD

-575 RRSAVEREPVRARTS
+575 RRSAAEREPVRARTS

-622 QSETPQV
+622 QPETPQA
-629 PAASARTSQPADSA
+629 PSA
-643 KPSAQATQTADSAVS
+643 SAQATQPADSAVS
-658 SASVTPAAP
+658 SAPVTPAAP
-667 AQSTPSQGDSA
+667 TQSAPSQSDSA
-678 EAVQPT
+678 EAAQPT
-684 VPVPTQP
+684 APVPTQP

-779 QNPYPQQDPVQQPSS
+779 QNPYPQQDPVHQPSS

>member
-1 MVEGIYC
+1 M
-8 RKLLKTRVLGC
+8 
-19 YDAVASH
+19 ASR

-37 VFDSALCGRAQKL
+37 VFNPVLCGWAQKL

-58 ILAHRYPLT
+58 ILAHRYPLI

-75 FWDPAFL
+75 FWGPAFL

-121 SRRQLARVGR
+121 SRRQLASVGR
-131 TAEDIFSSAKVLF
+131 TAEDIFLSAKVLF
-144 NEETARSTGAAV
+144 NEETARGTGAAV
-156 PSASGRAEVYASTS
+156 PSASGKAEVYASTS

-198 EFTDDKTQLLY
+198 EFADDKTQLLY

-217 EDTDLWEEATMREDT
+217 EDADLWEEATMREDA
-232 NAQQQGTHDTELY
+232 NAQQQGAHDTELY

-267 PADGEVD
+267 LADGEAD

-305 EGQDPSAAGEDTD
+305 VGQDPSAADTD

-326 HQGTGRAEEPR
+326 HQGTGRAEESR
-337 REAPS
+337 GEAPS
-342 AAAVRGPALHELSSP
+342 AAAVRGPALHELSST

-411 WSVAALLVAVAT
+411 WPVAALLVAVAT

-433 GAKRPAAPRRESS
+433 GAKKPAASRRESS
-446 NAPAA
+446 SAPVS
-451 EQAEATAST
+451 EQAEVIASA
-460 EHDSRESGAD
+460 EHGSRESETAGAD
-470 PAANTRRSKET
+470 PAANTRRTKGT
-481 RPASARMAAAGS
+481 RPAPARIAAAGS

-512 HSEHTA
+512 RSERVA
-518 GRKRPAGEGVQEG
+518 GRERPAGEGVQEE
-531 SSRPRREPAPVRR
+531 SSRPRREPAPLRR

-551 APAQGARAAASPG
+551 ASAQGARVAASPG

-570 AQGAA
+570 VQGAA

-622 QSETPQV
+622 QTETPQA
-629 PAASARTSQPADSA
+629 PSA
-643 KPSAQATQTADSAVS
+643 SAQATQPADSAVS
-658 SASVTPAAP
+658 SAPVTPAAP
-667 AQSTPSQGDSA
+667 TQSAPSQSDSA
-678 EAVQPT
+678 EAAQPT
-684 VPVPTQP
+684 APVPTQP

-699 AAAKTGRVPQQNPSG
+699 AAAKTGRVPQQNLSG

-727 VTAPITDGIP
+727 VTAPITDGIS

-802 PLGQGATPDAPVQS
+802 PLGQGATPDVPPVQP

>member
-37 VFDSALCGRAQKL
+37 VFNSMLCGRAQKL

-58 ILAHRYPLT
+58 ILAHRYPLI

-75 FWDPAFL
+75 FWGPAFL

-131 TAEDIFSSAKVLF
+131 TAEDIFLSAKVLF
-144 NEETARSTGAAV
+144 NEETARGTGAAV
-156 PSASGRAEVYASTS
+156 PSASGKAEVYASTS

-217 EDTDLWEEATMREDT
+217 EDADLWEEATMREDA
-232 NAQQQGTHDTELY
+232 NAQQQGVHDTELY

-267 PADGEVD
+267 PADGEAD

-305 EGQDPSAAGEDTD
+305 AGQDPSAAGEDTD
-318 SQPRSGTH
+318 SQRPSGTH
-326 HQGTGRAEEPR
+326 HQGTGRAEESR
-337 REAPS
+337 GEAPS
-342 AAAVRGPALHELSSP
+342 AAAVRGPALHELSST

-411 WSVAALLVAVAT
+411 WPVAALLVAVAT

-433 GAKRPAAPRRESS
+433 GAKKPAASRRESS
-446 NAPAA
+446 SAPVA
-451 EQAEATAST
+451 EQPEATASA
-460 EHDSRESGAD
+460 EHGSRESETVGAD
-470 PAANTRRSKET
+470 PAANTRRTKEA
-481 RPASARMAAAGS
+481 RPAPARIAAAGS
-493 AARQGGSRTQ
+493 VARQDSGRTQ
-503 GHRAPAAEH
+503 GRRAPAAEH
-512 HSEHTA
+512 RSERTA
-518 GRKRPAGEGVQEG
+518 GRERPAGEGVQEEP
-531 SSRPRREPAPVRR
+531 SRPRREPAPVRR

-551 APAQGARAAASPG
+551 ASAQGARAAASPG

-575 RRSAVEREPVRARTS
+575 RRSSAEREPVRARTS

-622 QSETPQV
+622 QPETPQA
-629 PAASARTSQPADSA
+629 PSA
-643 KPSAQATQTADSAVS
+643 SAQATQPADSAVS
-658 SASVTPAAP
+658 SAPVTPAAP
-667 AQSTPSQGDSA
+667 TQSAPSQSDSA
-678 EAVQPT
+678 EAAQPT
-684 VPVPTQP
+684 APVPTQP

-699 AAAKTGRVPQQNPSG
+699 AAAKTGRVPQQNLSG

-727 VTAPITDGIP
+727 VTAPITDGIS

-779 QNPYPQQDPVQQPSS
+779 QNPYPQQQPSS

-802 PLGQGATPDAPVQS
+802 PLGQGATPEVPPVQ
-816 PVPHT
+816 PPIPHT

-893 HQKKDKDA
+893 HQKKGKDG

>member
-1 MVEGIYC
+1 M
-8 RKLLKTRVLGC
+8 
-19 YDAVASH
+19 ASR

-37 VFDSALCGRAQKL
+37 VFNPVLCGWAQKL

-58 ILAHRYPLT
+58 ILAHRYPLI

-75 FWDPAFL
+75 FWGPAFL

-121 SRRQLARVGR
+121 SRRQLASVGR
-131 TAEDIFSSAKVLF
+131 TAEDIFLSAKVLF
-144 NEETARSTGAAV
+144 NEETARGTGAAV
-156 PSASGRAEVYASTS
+156 PSASGKAEVYASTS

-198 EFTDDKTQLLY
+198 EFADDKTQLLY

-217 EDTDLWEEATMREDT
+217 EDADLWEEATMREDA
-232 NAQQQGTHDTELY
+232 NAQQQGAHDTELY

-267 PADGEVD
+267 LADGEAD

-305 EGQDPSAAGEDTD
+305 AGQDPSAADTD

-326 HQGTGRAEEPR
+326 HQGTGRAEESR
-337 REAPS
+337 GEAPS
-342 AAAVRGPALHELSSP
+342 AAAVRGPALHELSST

-411 WSVAALLVAVAT
+411 WPVAALLVAVAT

-433 GAKRPAAPRRESS
+433 GAKKPAASRRESS
-446 NAPAA
+446 SAPVS
-451 EQAEATAST
+451 EQAEVIASA
-460 EHDSRESGAD
+460 EHGSRESETAGAD
-470 PAANTRRSKET
+470 PAANTRRTKGT
-481 RPASARMAAAGS
+481 RPAPARIAAAGS

-512 HSEHTA
+512 RSERVA
-518 GRKRPAGEGVQEG
+518 GRERPAGEGVQEE

-551 APAQGARAAASPG
+551 ASAQGARVAASPG

-570 AQGAA
+570 VQGAA

-622 QSETPQV
+622 QTETPQA
-629 PAASARTSQPADSA
+629 PSA
-643 KPSAQATQTADSAVS
+643 SAQATQPADSAVS
-658 SASVTPAAP
+658 SAPVTAAP
-667 AQSTPSQGDSA
+667 TQSAPSQSDSA
-678 EAVQPT
+678 EAAQPT
-684 VPVPTQP
+684 APVPTQP

-699 AAAKTGRVPQQNPSG
+699 AAAKTGRVPQQNLSG

-727 VTAPITDGIP
+727 ATAPITDGIS

-802 PLGQGATPDAPVQS
+802 PLGQGATPDAPPVQP

>member
-1 MVEGIYC
+1 
-8 RKLLKTRVLGC
+8 
-19 YDAVASH
+19 
-26 AGGHRIIVRLG
+26 
-37 VFDSALCGRAQKL
+37 
-50 GDVLCLGR
+50 
-58 ILAHRYPLT
+58 
-67 SVVFIDIG
+67 
-75 FWDPAFL
+75 
-82 WGRYRSMIWLSTSG
+82 
-96 IVVALAVIMLLWVVP
+96 
-111 RASRRAPANG
+111 
-121 SRRQLARVGR
+121 
-131 TAEDIFSSAKVLF
+131 
-144 NEETARSTGAAV
+144 
-156 PSASGRAEVYASTS
+156 
-170 TGSLEP
+170 
-176 LGGVEFAE
+176 
-184 SAASAAVNVQQRQE
+184 
-198 EFTDDKTQLLY
+198 
-209 TTDAAESA
+209 
-217 EDTDLWEEATMREDT
+217 
-232 NAQQQGTHDTELY
+232 
-245 DEPYD
+245 
-250 EDLYAPEPDLD
+250 
-261 SAPGAE
+261 
-267 PADGEVD
+267 
-274 APAHWEVTANS
+274 
-285 QPSGSRIGRSIP
+285 
-297 EVNIDAET
+297 
-305 EGQDPSAAGEDTD
+305 
-318 SQPRSGTH
+318 
-326 HQGTGRAEEPR
+326 
-337 REAPS
+337 
-342 AAAVRGPALHELSSP
+342 
-357 EEVPEVQESM
+357 M

-411 WSVAALLVAVAT
+411 WPVAALLVAVAT

-433 GAKRPAAPRRESS
+433 GAKKPAASRRESS
-446 NAPAA
+446 SAPVS
-451 EQAEATAST
+451 EQAEVTASA
-460 EHDSRESGAD
+460 EHGSRESETAGAD
-470 PAANTRRSKET
+470 PAANTLRTKGA
-481 RPASARMAAAGS
+481 RPAPARIAAAGS
-493 AARQGGSRTQ
+493 AARQGGSRMQ

-512 HSEHTA
+512 RSERAA
-518 GRKRPAGEGVQEG
+518 GRERPAGEGVQEE
-531 SSRPRREPAPVRR
+531 SSRPRREPAPLRR

-551 APAQGARAAASPG
+551 ASAQGARAAASPG

-575 RRSAVEREPVRARTS
+575 RRSSAEREPVRARTS

-622 QSETPQV
+622 QPETPQA
-629 PAASARTSQPADSA
+629 PSA
-643 KPSAQATQTADSAVS
+643 SAQATQPADSAVS
-658 SASVTPAAP
+658 SAPVTAAP
-667 AQSTPSQGDSA
+667 TQSAPSQSDSA
-678 EAVQPT
+678 EAAQPT
-684 VPVPTQP
+684 APVPTQP

-779 QNPYPQQDPVQQPSS
+779 QNPYPQQDPVHQPSS

-802 PLGQGATPDAPVQS
+802 PLGQGTTPDAPVQP

>member
-1 MVEGIYC
+1 
-8 RKLLKTRVLGC
+8 
-19 YDAVASH
+19 
-26 AGGHRIIVRLG
+26 
-37 VFDSALCGRAQKL
+37 
-50 GDVLCLGR
+50 
-58 ILAHRYPLT
+58 
-67 SVVFIDIG
+67 
-75 FWDPAFL
+75 
-82 WGRYRSMIWLSTSG
+82 MIWLSTSG

-121 SRRQLARVGR
+121 SRRQLASVGR
-131 TAEDIFSSAKVLF
+131 TAEDIFLSAKVLF
-144 NEETARSTGAAV
+144 NEETARGTGAAV
-156 PSASGRAEVYASTS
+156 PSASGKAEVYASTS

-198 EFTDDKTQLLY
+198 EFADDKTQLLY

-217 EDTDLWEEATMREDT
+217 EDADLWEEATMREDA
-232 NAQQQGTHDTELY
+232 NAQQQGAHDTELY

-305 EGQDPSAAGEDTD
+305 AGQDPSAAGEDTD

-326 HQGTGRAEEPR
+326 HQGTGRAEESR
-337 REAPS
+337 GEAPS
-342 AAAVRGPALHELSSP
+342 AAAVRGPALHELSST

-411 WSVAALLVAVAT
+411 WPVAALLVAVAT

-433 GAKRPAAPRRESS
+433 GAKKPAASRRESS
-446 NAPAA
+446 SAPAV

-460 EHDSRESGAD
+460 ERGSRESETAGAD
-470 PAANTRRSKET
+470 PAANTRRTKGA
-481 RPASARMAAAGS
+481 RPAPARIAAAGS
-493 AARQGGSRTQ
+493 VARQDSGRTQ
-503 GHRAPAAEH
+503 GRRAPAAEH
-512 HSEHTA
+512 RSERAA
-518 GRKRPAGEGVQEG
+518 GRERPAGEGVQEE
-531 SSRPRREPAPVRR
+531 SSRPRREPAPLRR

-551 APAQGARAAASPG
+551 ASAQGARAAASPG

-575 RRSAVEREPVRARTS
+575 RRSLAEREPVRARTS

-622 QSETPQV
+622 QPETPQV
-629 PAASARTSQPADSA
+629 PSA
-643 KPSAQATQTADSAVS
+643 SAQATQPADSAVS
-658 SASVTPAAP
+658 SAPVTPATP
-667 AQSTPSQGDSA
+667 TQSAPSQNDSA
-678 EAVQPT
+678 EAAQPT
-684 VPVPTQP
+684 APVPTQP

-699 AAAKTGRVPQQNPSG
+699 AAAKTGRVPQQNLSG

-727 VTAPITDGIP
+727 ATAPITDGIS

-802 PLGQGATPDAPVQS
+802 PLGHGATPDVPPVQP

-843 EPQQQLGTLGSG
+843 EPQLGTLGSG

>member
-1 MVEGIYC
+1 M
-8 RKLLKTRVLGC
+8 
-19 YDAVASH
+19 ASR

-37 VFDSALCGRAQKL
+37 VLNPVLCERAQKL

-121 SRRQLARVGR
+121 SRRQLASVGR

-144 NEETARSTGAAV
+144 NEETARGTGAAV
-156 PSASGRAEVYASTS
+156 PSASGKAEVYASTS

-198 EFTDDKTQLLY
+198 EFADDKTQLLY

-217 EDTDLWEEATMREDT
+217 EDADLWEEATMREDA
-232 NAQQQGTHDTELY
+232 NAQQQGAHDTELY

-267 PADGEVD
+267 PADGEAD

-305 EGQDPSAAGEDTD
+305 AGQDPSAADTD

-337 REAPS
+337 GEAPS
-342 AAAVRGPALHELSSP
+342 AAAVRGPALHELSST

-411 WSVAALLVAVAT
+411 WPVAALLVAVAT

-433 GAKRPAAPRRESS
+433 GAKKPAASRRESS
-446 NAPAA
+446 SAPVS
-451 EQAEATAST
+451 EQAEATASA
-460 EHDSRESGAD
+460 ERGSREPETVGAD
-470 PAANTRRSKET
+470 PAANTRRTKGA
-481 RPASARMAAAGS
+481 RPAPARIAAAGS
-493 AARQGGSRTQ
+493 AARQDSGRTQ

-512 HSEHTA
+512 RSERAA
-518 GRKRPAGEGVQEG
+518 GRERPAGEGVQEE

-551 APAQGARAAASPG
+551 ASAQGARAAASPG

-570 AQGAA
+570 AQGTA
-575 RRSAVEREPVRARTS
+575 RRSLAGREPVRARTS

-622 QSETPQV
+622 QPETPQV
-629 PAASARTSQPADSA
+629 PSA
-643 KPSAQATQTADSAVS
+643 SAQATQPADSAVS
-658 SASVTPAAP
+658 SAPVTPAAP
-667 AQSTPSQGDSA
+667 TQSAPSQSDSA
-678 EAVQPT
+678 EAAQPT
-684 VPVPTQP
+684 APVPTQP

-699 AAAKTGRVPQQNPSG
+699 AAAKTGRVPQQNLSG

-727 VTAPITDGIP
+727 VTAPITDGIS

-802 PLGQGATPDAPVQS
+802 PLGQGATPDVPPVQP

>member
-1 MVEGIYC
+1 
-8 RKLLKTRVLGC
+8 
-19 YDAVASH
+19 
-26 AGGHRIIVRLG
+26 
-37 VFDSALCGRAQKL
+37 
-50 GDVLCLGR
+50 
-58 ILAHRYPLT
+58 
-67 SVVFIDIG
+67 
-75 FWDPAFL
+75 
-82 WGRYRSMIWLSTSG
+82 MIWLSTSG

-131 TAEDIFSSAKVLF
+131 TAEDIFLSAKVLF
-144 NEETARSTGAAV
+144 NEETARGTGAAV
-156 PSASGRAEVYASTS
+156 PSASGKAEVYASTS

-198 EFTDDKTQLLY
+198 EFADDKTQLLY

-217 EDTDLWEEATMREDT
+217 EDADLWEEATMREDA
-232 NAQQQGTHDTELY
+232 NAQQQGAHDTELY

-267 PADGEVD
+267 PADGEAD

-305 EGQDPSAAGEDTD
+305 AGQDPSAADTD

-326 HQGTGRAEEPR
+326 HQGTGRAEESR
-337 REAPS
+337 GEAPS
-342 AAAVRGPALHELSSP
+342 AAAVRGPALHELSST

-411 WSVAALLVAVAT
+411 WPVAALLVAVAT

-433 GAKRPAAPRRESS
+433 GAKKPAASRRESS
-446 NAPAA
+446 SAPVS
-451 EQAEATAST
+451 EQTEATASA
-460 EHDSRESGAD
+460 EHGSRESETVGAD
-470 PAANTRRSKET
+470 PAANTRRTKGA
-481 RPASARMAAAGS
+481 RPAPARIAAAGS
-493 AARQGGSRTQ
+493 AARQDSSRTQ
-503 GHRAPAAEH
+503 GRRAPAAEH
-512 HSEHTA
+512 RSERTA
-518 GRKRPAGEGVQEG
+518 GRERPAGEGVQEE
-531 SSRPRREPAPVRR
+531 SSRPRREPAPLRR

-551 APAQGARAAASPG
+551 ASAQGARAAASPG
-564 VQREPD
+564 VQRKPD

-575 RRSAVEREPVRARTS
+575 RRSSAEREPVRARTS

-622 QSETPQV
+622 QPETPQA
-629 PAASARTSQPADSA
+629 PSA
-643 KPSAQATQTADSAVS
+643 SAQATQPADSAVS
-658 SASVTPAAP
+658 SAPVTPAAP
-667 AQSTPSQGDSA
+667 TQSAPSQSDSA
-678 EAVQPT
+678 EAAQPT
-684 VPVPTQP
+684 APVPTQP

-779 QNPYPQQDPVQQPSS
+779 QNPYPQQDPVHQPSS

-802 PLGQGATPDAPVQS
+802 PLGQGATPDASVQS

>member
-1 MVEGIYC
+1 MRE
-8 RKLLKTRVLGC
+8 
-19 YDAVASH
+19 DA
-26 AGGHRIIVRLG
+26 
-37 VFDSALCGRAQKL
+37 
-50 GDVLCLGR
+50 
-58 ILAHRYPLT
+58 
-67 SVVFIDIG
+67 
-75 FWDPAFL
+75 
-82 WGRYRSMIWLSTSG
+82 
-96 IVVALAVIMLLWVVP
+96 
-111 RASRRAPANG
+111 
-121 SRRQLARVGR
+121 
-131 TAEDIFSSAKVLF
+131 
-144 NEETARSTGAAV
+144 
-156 PSASGRAEVYASTS
+156 
-170 TGSLEP
+170 
-176 LGGVEFAE
+176 
-184 SAASAAVNVQQRQE
+184 NVQQ
-198 EFTDDKTQLLY
+198 
-209 TTDAAESA
+209 
-217 EDTDLWEEATMREDT
+217 
-232 NAQQQGTHDTELY
+232 QGAHDTELY

-267 PADGEVD
+267 PADGEAD

-305 EGQDPSAAGEDTD
+305 AGQDPSAADTD
-318 SQPRSGTH
+318 SQRPSGTH
-326 HQGTGRAEEPR
+326 HQGTGRAEESR
-337 REAPS
+337 GEAPS
-342 AAAVRGPALHELSSP
+342 AAAVRGPALHELSST

-411 WSVAALLVAVAT
+411 WPVAALLVAVAT

-433 GAKRPAAPRRESS
+433 GAKKPAASRRESS
-446 NAPAA
+446 SAPVS
-451 EQAEATAST
+451 EQAEVTASA
-460 EHDSRESGAD
+460 EHGSRESETAGAD
-470 PAANTRRSKET
+470 PAANTRRTKEA
-481 RPASARMAAAGS
+481 RPAPARIAAAGS
-493 AARQGGSRTQ
+493 VARQDSSRTQ
-503 GHRAPAAEH
+503 GRRTPAAEH
-512 HSEHTA
+512 RSERAA
-518 GRKRPAGEGVQEG
+518 GRERPAGEGVQEE

-551 APAQGARAAASPG
+551 ASAQGARAAASPG

-575 RRSAVEREPVRARTS
+575 RRSSAEREPVRARTS

-622 QSETPQV
+622 QPETPQA
-629 PAASARTSQPADSA
+629 PSA
-643 KPSAQATQTADSAVS
+643 SAQATQPADSAVS
-658 SASVTPAAP
+658 SAPVTPAAP
-667 AQSTPSQGDSA
+667 TQSAPSQSDSA
-678 EAVQPT
+678 EAAQPT
-684 VPVPTQP
+684 APVPTQP

-779 QNPYPQQDPVQQPSS
+779 QNPYPQQDPVHQPSS

>member
-1 MVEGIYC
+1 M
-8 RKLLKTRVLGC
+8 
-19 YDAVASH
+19 ASR

-37 VFDSALCGRAQKL
+37 VFNPVLCGWAQKL

-58 ILAHRYPLT
+58 ILAHRYPLI

-121 SRRQLARVGR
+121 SRRQLASVGR
-131 TAEDIFSSAKVLF
+131 TAEDIFLSAKVLF
-144 NEETARSTGAAV
+144 NEETARGTGAAV
-156 PSASGRAEVYASTS
+156 PSASGKAEVYASTS

-198 EFTDDKTQLLY
+198 EFADDKTQLLY

-217 EDTDLWEEATMREDT
+217 EDADLWEEATMREDA
-232 NAQQQGTHDTELY
+232 NAQQQGAHDTELY

-267 PADGEVD
+267 LADGEAD

-305 EGQDPSAAGEDTD
+305 AGQDPSAADTD

-326 HQGTGRAEEPR
+326 HQGTGRAEESR
-337 REAPS
+337 GEAPS
-342 AAAVRGPALHELSSP
+342 AAAVRGPALHELSST

-411 WSVAALLVAVAT
+411 WPVAALLVAVAT

-433 GAKRPAAPRRESS
+433 GAKKPAASRRESS
-446 NAPAA
+446 SAPVS
-451 EQAEATAST
+451 EQAEVIASA
-460 EHDSRESGAD
+460 EHGSRESETAGAD
-470 PAANTRRSKET
+470 PAANTRRTKGT
-481 RPASARMAAAGS
+481 RPAPARIAAAGS

-512 HSEHTA
+512 RSERVA
-518 GRKRPAGEGVQEG
+518 GRERPAGEGVQEE
-531 SSRPRREPAPVRR
+531 SSRPRREPAPLRR

-551 APAQGARAAASPG
+551 ASAQGARVAASPG

-570 AQGAA
+570 VQGAA

-622 QSETPQV
+622 QTETPQA
-629 PAASARTSQPADSA
+629 PSA
-643 KPSAQATQTADSAVS
+643 SAQATQPADSAVS
-658 SASVTPAAP
+658 SAPVTAAP
-667 AQSTPSQGDSA
+667 TQSAPSQSDSA
-678 EAVQPT
+678 EAAQPT
-684 VPVPTQP
+684 APVPTQP

-699 AAAKTGRVPQQNPSG
+699 AAAKTGRVPQQNLSG

-727 VTAPITDGIP
+727 ATAPITDGIS

-802 PLGQGATPDAPVQS
+802 PLGQGATPDAPPVQP

>member
-1 MVEGIYC
+1 
-8 RKLLKTRVLGC
+8 
-19 YDAVASH
+19 
-26 AGGHRIIVRLG
+26 
-37 VFDSALCGRAQKL
+37 
-50 GDVLCLGR
+50 
-58 ILAHRYPLT
+58 
-67 SVVFIDIG
+67 
-75 FWDPAFL
+75 
-82 WGRYRSMIWLSTSG
+82 MIWLSTSG

-131 TAEDIFSSAKVLF
+131 TAEDIFLSAKVLF
-144 NEETARSTGAAV
+144 NEETARGTGAAV
-156 PSASGRAEVYASTS
+156 PSASGKAEVYASTS

-198 EFTDDKTQLLY
+198 EFADDKTQLLY

-217 EDTDLWEEATMREDT
+217 EDADLWEEATMREDA
-232 NAQQQGTHDTELY
+232 NVQQQGAHDTELY

-267 PADGEVD
+267 PADGEAD

-305 EGQDPSAAGEDTD
+305 AGQDPSAADTD
-318 SQPRSGTH
+318 SQRPSGTH
-326 HQGTGRAEEPR
+326 HQGTGRAEESR
-337 REAPS
+337 GEAPS
-342 AAAVRGPALHELSSP
+342 AAAVRGPALHELSST

-411 WSVAALLVAVAT
+411 WPVAALLVAVAT

-433 GAKRPAAPRRESS
+433 GAKKPAVSRRESS
-446 NAPAA
+446 SAPVS
-451 EQAEATAST
+451 EQAEATASA
-460 EHDSRESGAD
+460 EHGSRESETAGAD
-470 PAANTRRSKET
+470 PAANTRRTKGA
-481 RPASARMAAAGS
+481 RPAPARIAAAGS
-493 AARQGGSRTQ
+493 VARQGGSRMQ

-512 HSEHTA
+512 RSERTA
-518 GRKRPAGEGVQEG
+518 GRERPAGEGVQEE
-531 SSRPRREPAPVRR
+531 SSRPRREPAPLRR

-551 APAQGARAAASPG
+551 VSAQGARAAASPG
-564 VQREPD
+564 VQRKPD

-575 RRSAVEREPVRARTS
+575 RRSSAEREPVRARTS

-622 QSETPQV
+622 QPETPQA
-629 PAASARTSQPADSA
+629 PSA
-643 KPSAQATQTADSAVS
+643 SAQATQPADSAVS
-658 SASVTPAAP
+658 SAPVTPAAP
-667 AQSTPSQGDSA
+667 TQSAPSQNDSA
-678 EAVQPT
+678 EAAQPT
-684 VPVPTQP
+684 APVPTQP
-691 PAAPARPE
+691 PATPARPE
-699 AAAKTGRVPQQNPSG
+699 TAAKTGRVPQQNLSG

-727 VTAPITDGIP
+727 ATAPITDGIP

-779 QNPYPQQDPVQQPSS
+779 QNPYPQQDPVHQPSS

>member
-1 MVEGIYC
+1 M
-8 RKLLKTRVLGC
+8 
-19 YDAVASH
+19 ASR

-37 VFDSALCGRAQKL
+37 VFNPVLCGWAQKL

-58 ILAHRYPLT
+58 ILAHRYPLI

-75 FWDPAFL
+75 FWGPAFL

-131 TAEDIFSSAKVLF
+131 TAEDIFLSAKVLF
-144 NEETARSTGAAV
+144 NEETARGTGAAV
-156 PSASGRAEVYASTS
+156 PSASGKAEVYASTS

-198 EFTDDKTQLLY
+198 EFADDKTQLLY

-217 EDTDLWEEATMREDT
+217 EDADLWEEATMREDA
-232 NAQQQGTHDTELY
+232 NAQQQGAHDTELY

-267 PADGEVD
+267 LADGEAD

-305 EGQDPSAAGEDTD
+305 AGQDPSAAGEDTD
-318 SQPRSGTH
+318 SQHPSGTH
-326 HQGTGRAEEPR
+326 HQGTGCAEESR
-337 REAPS
+337 GEAPS
-342 AAAVRGPALHELSSP
+342 AAAVRGPALHELSSI

-433 GAKRPAAPRRESS
+433 GAKRPAASRRESS
-446 NAPAA
+446 SAPVS
-451 EQAEATAST
+451 EQAEVIASA
-460 EHDSRESGAD
+460 EHGSRESETAGAD
-470 PAANTRRSKET
+470 PAANTRRTKGA
-481 RPASARMAAAGS
+481 RPAPARIAAAGS
-493 AARQGGSRTQ
+493 AARQGGSRMQ

-512 HSEHTA
+512 RSERAA
-518 GRKRPAGEGVQEG
+518 GRERPAGEGVQEG
-531 SSRPRREPAPVRR
+531 SSRPRREPAPMRR

-551 APAQGARAAASPG
+551 APAQGARIAASPG
-564 VQREPD
+564 VQREPG
-570 AQGAA
+570 AQGTA

-609 PLAHR
+609 PLVHR

-622 QSETPQV
+622 QSETPQA

-643 KPSAQATQTADSAVS
+643 KPSAQATQAADPAVS
-658 SASVTPAAP
+658 SAPVTPAAP
-667 AQSTPSQGDSA
+667 AQNAPSQNDSA
-678 EAVQPT
+678 EEAQPT
-684 VPVPTQP
+684 APVPTQP
-691 PAAPARPE
+691 PATPARPE
-699 AAAKTGRVPQQNPSG
+699 TAAKTGRTQQQNPSG

-727 VTAPITDGIP
+727 ATAPITDGIP

-779 QNPYPQQDPVQQPSS
+779 QNPYPQQQPSS

-802 PLGQGATPDAPVQS
+802 PLGQGATPDAPVQP

-893 HQKKDKDA
+893 HQKKNKDA

>member
-1 MVEGIYC
+1 M
-8 RKLLKTRVLGC
+8 
-19 YDAVASH
+19 ASR

-37 VFDSALCGRAQKL
+37 VFNPVLCGWAQKL

-58 ILAHRYPLT
+58 ILAHRYPLI

-131 TAEDIFSSAKVLF
+131 TAEDIFLSAKVLF
-144 NEETARSTGAAV
+144 NEETARGTGAAV
-156 PSASGRAEVYASTS
+156 PSASGKAEVYASTS

-198 EFTDDKTQLLY
+198 EFADDKTQLLY

-217 EDTDLWEEATMREDT
+217 EDADLWEEATMREDA
-232 NAQQQGTHDTELY
+232 NAQQQGAHDTELY

-267 PADGEVD
+267 LADGEAD

-305 EGQDPSAAGEDTD
+305 AGQDPSAADTD

-326 HQGTGRAEEPR
+326 HQGTGRAEESR
-337 REAPS
+337 GEAPS
-342 AAAVRGPALHELSSP
+342 AAAVRGPALHELSST

-411 WSVAALLVAVAT
+411 WPVAALLVAVAT

-433 GAKRPAAPRRESS
+433 GAKKPAASRRESS
-446 NAPAA
+446 SAPVS
-451 EQAEATAST
+451 EQAEVIASA
-460 EHDSRESGAD
+460 EHGSRESETAGAD
-470 PAANTRRSKET
+470 PAANTRRTKGA
-481 RPASARMAAAGS
+481 RPAPARIAAAGS

-512 HSEHTA
+512 RSERVA
-518 GRKRPAGEGVQEG
+518 GRERPAGEGVQEE
-531 SSRPRREPAPVRR
+531 SSRPRREPAPLRR

-551 APAQGARAAASPG
+551 VSAQGARAAASPG
-564 VQREPD
+564 VQRKPD

-575 RRSAVEREPVRARTS
+575 RRSSAEREPVRARTS

-622 QSETPQV
+622 QTETPQA
-629 PAASARTSQPADSA
+629 PSA
-643 KPSAQATQTADSAVS
+643 SAQATQPADSAVS
-658 SASVTPAAP
+658 SAPVTAAP
-667 AQSTPSQGDSA
+667 TQSAPSQSDSA
-678 EAVQPT
+678 EAAQPT
-684 VPVPTQP
+684 APVPTQP
-691 PAAPARPE
+691 PATPARPE
-699 AAAKTGRVPQQNPSG
+699 TAAKTGRVPQQNLSG

-727 VTAPITDGIP
+727 ATAPITDGIS

-779 QNPYPQQDPVQQPSS
+779 QNPYPQQQPSS

-802 PLGQGATPDAPVQS
+802 PLGQGATPEVPPVQP

>member
-1 MVEGIYC
+1 
-8 RKLLKTRVLGC
+8 
-19 YDAVASH
+19 
-26 AGGHRIIVRLG
+26 
-37 VFDSALCGRAQKL
+37 
-50 GDVLCLGR
+50 
-58 ILAHRYPLT
+58 
-67 SVVFIDIG
+67 
-75 FWDPAFL
+75 
-82 WGRYRSMIWLSTSG
+82 MIWLSTSG

-156 PSASGRAEVYASTS
+156 PSASGKVEVYASTS

-198 EFTDDKTQLLY
+198 EFADDKTQLLY

-217 EDTDLWEEATMREDT
+217 EDADLWEEATMREDA
-232 NAQQQGTHDTELY
+232 NAQQQGAHDTELY

-267 PADGEVD
+267 PADGEAD

-305 EGQDPSAAGEDTD
+305 AGQDPSAADTD

-326 HQGTGRAEEPR
+326 HQGTGRAEESR
-337 REAPS
+337 GEAPS
-342 AAAVRGPALHELSSP
+342 AAAVRGPALHELSST

-411 WSVAALLVAVAT
+411 WPVAALLVAVAT

-433 GAKRPAAPRRESS
+433 GAKKPAASRRESS
-446 NAPAA
+446 SAPVA
-451 EQAEATAST
+451 EQAEATASA
-460 EHDSRESGAD
+460 EHGSRESETAGAD
-470 PAANTRRSKET
+470 PAANTRRAKGA
-481 RPASARMAAAGS
+481 RPAPARIAAAGS
-493 AARQGGSRTQ
+493 VARQGGSSTQ
-503 GHRAPAAEH
+503 GRRAPAAEYR
-512 HSEHTA
+512 SERAA
-518 GRKRPAGEGVQEG
+518 GRERPAGGGVQEEL
-531 SSRPRREPAPVRR
+531 SRPRREPASVRR

-551 APAQGARAAASPG
+551 ASAQGARAAASPG
-564 VQREPD
+564 VQRKPD

-575 RRSAVEREPVRARTS
+575 RRSSAEREPVRARTS

-622 QSETPQV
+622 QPETPQA
-629 PAASARTSQPADSA
+629 PSA
-643 KPSAQATQTADSAVS
+643 SAQATQPADSAVS
-658 SASVTPAAP
+658 SAPVTPAAP
-667 AQSTPSQGDSA
+667 TQSAPSQSDSA
-678 EAVQPT
+678 EAAQPT
-684 VPVPTQP
+684 APVPTQP

-779 QNPYPQQDPVQQPSS
+779 QNPYPQQDPVHQPSS

-802 PLGQGATPDAPVQS
+802 PLGQGATPDASVQS

>member
-1 MVEGIYC
+1 MMRWLPVP
-8 RKLLKTRVLGC
+8 
-19 YDAVASH
+19 
-26 AGGHRIIVRLG
+26 GGHRIIVRLG
-37 VFDSALCGRAQKL
+37 VFNSALCGRAQKL

-121 SRRQLARVGR
+121 SRRQLASVGR
-131 TAEDIFSSAKVLF
+131 TAEDIFLSAKVLF
-144 NEETARSTGAAV
+144 NEETARGTGAAV
-156 PSASGRAEVYASTS
+156 PSASGKAEVYVSTS

-176 LGGVEFAE
+176 LGGAEFAE

-198 EFTDDKTQLLY
+198 EFVDDKTQLLY

-217 EDTDLWEEATMREDT
+217 EDADLWEEATMREDA
-232 NAQQQGTHDTELY
+232 NAQQQGAHDTELY

-267 PADGEVD
+267 PADGEAD

-305 EGQDPSAAGEDTD
+305 VGQDPSAADTD
-318 SQPRSGTH
+318 SQRPSGTH
-326 HQGTGRAEEPR
+326 HQGTGRAEESR
-337 REAPS
+337 GEAPS
-342 AAAVRGPALHELSSP
+342 AAAVRGPALHELSST

-411 WSVAALLVAVAT
+411 WPVAALLVAVAT

-433 GAKRPAAPRRESS
+433 GAKKPAASRRESS
-446 NAPAA
+446 SAPVS
-451 EQAEATAST
+451 EQAEVTASA
-460 EHDSRESGAD
+460 EHGSRESETAGAD
-470 PAANTRRSKET
+470 PAANTLRTKGA
-481 RPASARMAAAGS
+481 RPAPARIAAAGS
-493 AARQGGSRTQ
+493 AARQDSSRTQ
-503 GHRAPAAEH
+503 GRRAPAAEH
-512 HSEHTA
+512 RSERAA
-518 GRKRPAGEGVQEG
+518 GRERPAGEGVQEE

-551 APAQGARAAASPG
+551 ASAQGARAAASPG

-575 RRSAVEREPVRARTS
+575 RRSSAEREPVRARTS

-622 QSETPQV
+622 QPETPQA
-629 PAASARTSQPADSA
+629 PSA
-643 KPSAQATQTADSAVS
+643 SAQATQPADSAVS
-658 SASVTPAAP
+658 SAPVTPAAP
-667 AQSTPSQGDSA
+667 TQSAPSQNDSA
-678 EAVQPT
+678 EAAQPT
-684 VPVPTQP
+684 APVPTQP

-699 AAAKTGRVPQQNPSG
+699 TAARTGRVPQQNPSG

-727 VTAPITDGIP
+727 ATAPITDGIP

-779 QNPYPQQDPVQQPSS
+779 QNPYPQQQPSS
-794 DTAEHTTV
+794 DMAEHTTV
-802 PLGQGATPDAPVQS
+802 PLGQGTTPDVPPVQP

>member
-1 MVEGIYC
+1 M
-8 RKLLKTRVLGC
+8 
-19 YDAVASH
+19 ASR

-37 VFDSALCGRAQKL
+37 VFNPVLCGWAQKL

-58 ILAHRYPLT
+58 ILAHRYPLI

-75 FWDPAFL
+75 FWGPAFL

-121 SRRQLARVGR
+121 SRRQLASVGR
-131 TAEDIFSSAKVLF
+131 TAEDIFLSAKVLF
-144 NEETARSTGAAV
+144 NEETARGTGAAV
-156 PSASGRAEVYASTS
+156 PSASGKAEVYASTS

-198 EFTDDKTQLLY
+198 EFADDKTQLLY

-217 EDTDLWEEATMREDT
+217 EDADLWEEATMREDA
-232 NAQQQGTHDTELY
+232 NAQQQGAHDTELY

-267 PADGEVD
+267 PADGEAD

-305 EGQDPSAAGEDTD
+305 AGQDPSAADTD

-326 HQGTGRAEEPR
+326 HQGTGRAEESR
-337 REAPS
+337 GEAPS
-342 AAAVRGPALHELSSP
+342 AAAVRGPALHELSST

-411 WSVAALLVAVAT
+411 WPVAALLVAVAT

-433 GAKRPAAPRRESS
+433 GAKKPAASRRESS
-446 NAPAA
+446 SAPVA
-451 EQAEATAST
+451 EQAEATASA
-460 EHDSRESGAD
+460 EHGSRESETAGAD
-470 PAANTRRSKET
+470 PAANTRRAKGA
-481 RPASARMAAAGS
+481 RPAPARIAAAGS
-493 AARQGGSRTQ
+493 VARQGGSSTQ
-503 GHRAPAAEH
+503 GRRAPAAEYR
-512 HSEHTA
+512 SERAA
-518 GRKRPAGEGVQEG
+518 GRERPAGGGVQEEL
-531 SSRPRREPAPVRR
+531 SRPRREPASVRR

-551 APAQGARAAASPG
+551 ASAQGARAAASPG
-564 VQREPD
+564 VQRKPD

-575 RRSAVEREPVRARTS
+575 RRSSAEREPVRARTS

-622 QSETPQV
+622 QPETPQA
-629 PAASARTSQPADSA
+629 PSA
-643 KPSAQATQTADSAVS
+643 SAQATQPADSAVS
-658 SASVTPAAP
+658 SAPVTPAAP
-667 AQSTPSQGDSA
+667 TQSAPSQSDSA
-678 EAVQPT
+678 EAAQPT
-684 VPVPTQP
+684 APVPTQP

-779 QNPYPQQDPVQQPSS
+779 QNPYPQQDPVHQPSS

-802 PLGQGATPDAPVQS
+802 PLGQGATPDASVQS

>member
-1 MVEGIYC
+1 
-8 RKLLKTRVLGC
+8 
-19 YDAVASH
+19 
-26 AGGHRIIVRLG
+26 
-37 VFDSALCGRAQKL
+37 
-50 GDVLCLGR
+50 
-58 ILAHRYPLT
+58 
-67 SVVFIDIG
+67 
-75 FWDPAFL
+75 
-82 WGRYRSMIWLSTSG
+82 MIWLSTSG

-156 PSASGRAEVYASTS
+156 PSASGKVEVYASTS

-198 EFTDDKTQLLY
+198 EFADDKTQLLY

-217 EDTDLWEEATMREDT
+217 EDADLWEEATMREDA
-232 NAQQQGTHDTELY
+232 NAQQQGAHDTELY

-267 PADGEVD
+267 PADGEAD

-305 EGQDPSAAGEDTD
+305 AGQDPSAADTD

-326 HQGTGRAEEPR
+326 HQGTGRAEESR
-337 REAPS
+337 GEAPS
-342 AAAVRGPALHELSSP
+342 AAAVRGPALHELSST

-411 WSVAALLVAVAT
+411 WPVAALLVAVAT

-433 GAKRPAAPRRESS
+433 AAKKPAASRRESS
-446 NAPAA
+446 SAPVA
-451 EQAEATAST
+451 EQAEATASA
-460 EHDSRESGAD
+460 EHGSRESETAGAD
-470 PAANTRRSKET
+470 PAANTRRAKGA
-481 RPASARMAAAGS
+481 RPAPTRIAAAGS
-493 AARQGGSRTQ
+493 AARQDSGRTQ

-512 HSEHTA
+512 RSERTA
-518 GRKRPAGEGVQEG
+518 GRERPAGEGVQEE

-551 APAQGARAAASPG
+551 ASAQGARAAASPG

-570 AQGAA
+570 VQGAA
-575 RRSAVEREPVRARTS
+575 RRSSAEREPVRARTS

-622 QSETPQV
+622 QPETPQA
-629 PAASARTSQPADSA
+629 PSA
-643 KPSAQATQTADSAVS
+643 SAQATQPADSAVS
-658 SASVTPAAP
+658 SAPVTPAAP
-667 AQSTPSQGDSA
+667 TQSAPSQSDSA
-678 EAVQPT
+678 EAAQPT
-684 VPVPTQP
+684 APVPTQP

-727 VTAPITDGIP
+727 VTAPITDGIS

-779 QNPYPQQDPVQQPSS
+779 QSPYPQQQPSS

-802 PLGQGATPDAPVQS
+802 PLGQGATPDAPPAQ
-816 PVPHT
+816 PPIPHT

>member
-1 MVEGIYC
+1 M
-8 RKLLKTRVLGC
+8 
-19 YDAVASH
+19 ASR

-37 VFDSALCGRAQKL
+37 VFNPVLCGWAQKL

-58 ILAHRYPLT
+58 ILAHRYPLI

-75 FWDPAFL
+75 FWGPAFL

-131 TAEDIFSSAKVLF
+131 TAEDIFLSAKVLF
-144 NEETARSTGAAV
+144 NEETARGTGAAV
-156 PSASGRAEVYASTS
+156 PSASGKAEVYASTS

-198 EFTDDKTQLLY
+198 EFADDKTQLLY

-217 EDTDLWEEATMREDT
+217 EDADLWEEATMREDA
-232 NAQQQGTHDTELY
+232 NVQQQGAHDTELY

-267 PADGEVD
+267 PADGEAD

-305 EGQDPSAAGEDTD
+305 AGQDPSAADTD
-318 SQPRSGTH
+318 SQRPSGTH
-326 HQGTGRAEEPR
+326 HQGTGRAEESR
-337 REAPS
+337 GEAPS
-342 AAAVRGPALHELSSP
+342 AAAVRGPALHELSST

-411 WSVAALLVAVAT
+411 WPVAALLVAVAT

-433 GAKRPAAPRRESS
+433 GAKKPAVSRRESS
-446 NAPAA
+446 SAPVS
-451 EQAEATAST
+451 EQAEATASA
-460 EHDSRESGAD
+460 EHGSRESETAGAD
-470 PAANTRRSKET
+470 PAANTRRTKGA
-481 RPASARMAAAGS
+481 RPAPARIAAAGS
-493 AARQGGSRTQ
+493 VARQGGSRMQ

-512 HSEHTA
+512 RSERTA
-518 GRKRPAGEGVQEG
+518 GRERPAGEGVQEE
-531 SSRPRREPAPVRR
+531 SSRPRREPAPLRR

-551 APAQGARAAASPG
+551 VSAQGARAAASPG
-564 VQREPD
+564 VQRKPD

-575 RRSAVEREPVRARTS
+575 RRSSAEREPVRARTS

-622 QSETPQV
+622 QPETPQA
-629 PAASARTSQPADSA
+629 PSA
-643 KPSAQATQTADSAVS
+643 SAQATQPADSAVS
-658 SASVTPAAP
+658 SAPVTPAAP
-667 AQSTPSQGDSA
+667 TQSAPSQNDSA
-678 EAVQPT
+678 EAAQPT
-684 VPVPTQP
+684 APVPTQP
-691 PAAPARPE
+691 PATPARPE
-699 AAAKTGRVPQQNPSG
+699 TAAKTGRVPQQNLSG

-727 VTAPITDGIP
+727 ATAPITDGIP

-779 QNPYPQQDPVQQPSS
+779 QNPYPQQQPSS

-802 PLGQGATPDAPVQS
+802 PLGQGATPEVPPVQP

>member
-1 MVEGIYC
+1 M
-8 RKLLKTRVLGC
+8 
-19 YDAVASH
+19 ASR

-37 VFDSALCGRAQKL
+37 VFNPVLCGWAQKL

-58 ILAHRYPLT
+58 ILAHRYPLI

-75 FWDPAFL
+75 FWGPAFL

-121 SRRQLARVGR
+121 SRRQLASVGR
-131 TAEDIFSSAKVLF
+131 TAEDIFLSAKVLF
-144 NEETARSTGAAV
+144 NEETARGTGAAV
-156 PSASGRAEVYASTS
+156 PSASGKAEVYASTS

-198 EFTDDKTQLLY
+198 EFVDDKTQLLY

-217 EDTDLWEEATMREDT
+217 EDADLWEEATMREDA
-232 NAQQQGTHDTELY
+232 NAQQQGAHDTELY

-267 PADGEVD
+267 PADGEAD

-305 EGQDPSAAGEDTD
+305 AGQDPSAADTD

-326 HQGTGRAEEPR
+326 HQGTGRAEESR
-337 REAPS
+337 GEAPS
-342 AAAVRGPALHELSSP
+342 AAAVRGPALHELSST

-411 WSVAALLVAVAT
+411 WPVAALLVAVAT

-433 GAKRPAAPRRESS
+433 GAKKPAASRRESS
-446 NAPAA
+446 SAPVS
-451 EQAEATAST
+451 EQAEVIASA
-460 EHDSRESGAD
+460 EHGSRESETAGAD
-470 PAANTRRSKET
+470 PAANTRRTKGT
-481 RPASARMAAAGS
+481 RPAPARIAAAGS

-512 HSEHTA
+512 RSERVA
-518 GRKRPAGEGVQEG
+518 GRERPAGEGVQEE
-531 SSRPRREPAPVRR
+531 SSRPRREPAPLRR

-551 APAQGARAAASPG
+551 ASAQGARVAASPG

-570 AQGAA
+570 VQGAA

-622 QSETPQV
+622 QTETPQA
-629 PAASARTSQPADSA
+629 PSA
-643 KPSAQATQTADSAVS
+643 SAQATQPADSAVS
-658 SASVTPAAP
+658 SAPVTAAP
-667 AQSTPSQGDSA
+667 TQSAPSQSDSA
-678 EAVQPT
+678 EAAQPT
-684 VPVPTQP
+684 APVPTQP

-699 AAAKTGRVPQQNPSG
+699 AAAKTGRVPQQNLSG

-727 VTAPITDGIP
+727 ATAPITDGIS

-802 PLGQGATPDAPVQS
+802 PLGQGATPDAPPVQP

>member
-1 MVEGIYC
+1 
-8 RKLLKTRVLGC
+8 
-19 YDAVASH
+19 
-26 AGGHRIIVRLG
+26 
-37 VFDSALCGRAQKL
+37 
-50 GDVLCLGR
+50 
-58 ILAHRYPLT
+58 
-67 SVVFIDIG
+67 
-75 FWDPAFL
+75 
-82 WGRYRSMIWLSTSG
+82 MIWLSTSG

-121 SRRQLARVGR
+121 SRRQLASVGR
-131 TAEDIFSSAKVLF
+131 TAEDIFLSAKVLF
-144 NEETARSTGAAV
+144 NEETARGTGAAV
-156 PSASGRAEVYASTS
+156 PSASGKAEVYVSTS

-176 LGGVEFAE
+176 LGGAEFAE

-198 EFTDDKTQLLY
+198 EFVDDKTQLLY

-217 EDTDLWEEATMREDT
+217 EDADLWEEATMREDA
-232 NAQQQGTHDTELY
+232 NAQQQGAHDTELY

-267 PADGEVD
+267 PADGEAD

-305 EGQDPSAAGEDTD
+305 AGQDPSAADTD
-318 SQPRSGTH
+318 SQRPSGTH
-326 HQGTGRAEEPR
+326 HQGTGRAEESR
-337 REAPS
+337 GEAPS
-342 AAAVRGPALHELSSP
+342 AAAVRGPALHELSST

-411 WSVAALLVAVAT
+411 WPVAALLVAVAT

-433 GAKRPAAPRRESS
+433 GAKKPAASRRESS
-446 NAPAA
+446 SAPVS
-451 EQAEATAST
+451 EQAEATASA
-460 EHDSRESGAD
+460 ERGSRESETAGAG
-470 PAANTRRSKET
+470 PAANTRRTKGA
-481 RPASARMAAAGS
+481 RPAPARIAAAGS
-493 AARQGGSRTQ
+493 AARQGGSRMQ

-512 HSEHTA
+512 RSERAA
-518 GRKRPAGEGVQEG
+518 GRERPAGEGVQEE
-531 SSRPRREPAPVRR
+531 SSRPRREPAPLRR

-551 APAQGARAAASPG
+551 ASAQGSRAAASPG

-575 RRSAVEREPVRARTS
+575 RRSSAEREPVRARTS

-622 QSETPQV
+622 QPETPQA
-629 PAASARTSQPADSA
+629 PSA
-643 KPSAQATQTADSAVS
+643 SAQATQSADSAVS
-658 SASVTPAAP
+658 SAPVTPAAP
-667 AQSTPSQGDSA
+667 TQSGPSLSDSA
-678 EAVQPT
+678 EAAQPT
-684 VPVPTQP
+684 APVPTQP

-727 VTAPITDGIP
+727 VTAPITDGIS

-802 PLGQGATPDAPVQS
+802 PLGQGATPDVPPVQP

-893 HQKKDKDA
+893 HQKKGKDG